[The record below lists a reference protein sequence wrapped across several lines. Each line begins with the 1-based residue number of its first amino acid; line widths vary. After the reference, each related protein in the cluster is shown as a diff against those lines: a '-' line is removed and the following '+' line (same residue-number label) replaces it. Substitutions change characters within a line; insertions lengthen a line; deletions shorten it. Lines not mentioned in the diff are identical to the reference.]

1 MKIRIK
7 KLMASI
13 LCTILLSLSLIPPYI
28 PKVNAQEYPT
38 YAVVNFK
45 TKDCKINT
53 HYTTDSGRAGYTN
66 GCYGADAAFLG
77 IENGKVKFKLSGSIG
92 YVNPSEVE
100 IRNMDPEVVTTYI
113 SNYVIENGE
122 IKHVMQTDVN
132 YYNSASVI
140 TLGPAPSG
148 MKEGTY
154 YSYDGIYFYPDNLD
168 GFKMMI
174 DDYKGGTNYRAI
186 NANNPY
192 YNYYLY
198 LPARTISNYI
208 SEDLK
213 KDFSTY
219 HSKMTSYPAKAG
231 ESHLYGEHLSFIEYQ
246 GEYGVNSMMSLGLAK
261 NESGMGK
268 SIIAYNKNNLFGMA
282 AFDSNTGNALS
293 FPTVKQGIRYFTKN
307 VISEGYV
314 DPLDYLNRFQG
325 GHFGNK
331 ESGFNV
337 KYASD
342 PYWGEKEASYYYN
355 FDKAY
360 GMQDYQK
367 YTVGIKGNN
376 GNYNIKKEAST
387 TSKSLYQTTKNKN
400 IPFIILD
407 TVQNSE
413 GTWYK
418 VQTDPTLL
426 PGRNDLQR
434 DNGAYDFNSNY
445 GYIHSSIISY
455 KSTGK
460 DMKKRYTI
468 DFNPNGGKF
477 DDGEASTKKITV
489 EEYTVP
495 EVSNPSRDGYIFAG
509 WNETV
514 MPAQSN
520 KTYTAVWKSMNPQ
533 KYNIT
538 FDANGGKFEDGS
550 TTKTQSVEEGSKP
563 NEPKAPTR
571 EGFTFVGWDSE
582 ISLVTGNKTYKAVWE
597 KVLQKFDITFD
608 ANGGKFKN
616 GQSKITVNTLEGQ
629 KPQISETPTREG
641 YEFIGWDQEI
651 IAASKN
657 TTYKAVWQKIKEE
670 YTITFDANGGSF
682 SDGLSTYTVK
692 TIEGEMP
699 KQPQAPTK
707 KGYKFSGWNPQIV
720 ASSKSTTYKAV
731 WEKVKTY
738 EIVFDADGGK
748 FENGKDTLT
757 VNVEENQKPTV
768 NIPTKKGYI
777 FQEWNPEITAA
788 TENTTYK
795 AVWKELSLDD
805 LEEKQGR
812 FDLEYLKQQDG
823 KLKIKGFS
831 TIDGTSHKV
840 NDQIDYYVMLE
851 NIDNGSETNMQPLTR
866 ITDKNDITY
875 QTPSSD
881 GIDYT
886 YSWFEGNI
894 DFQVPAG
901 DYKIWIIAV
910 KDGIYSKNIVN
921 NQMFGEQVTTMN
933 RDGKYL
939 MTRNNYFDKDR
950 RVELIIRDE
959 EIGKK
964 TTSAL
969 SNQYGQL
976 EELKFNSN
984 QQLYLYGN
992 AFSSGSNLSANA
1004 TVKRSIIFENTSNY
1018 KRTEYSLGSIV
1029 GRAENGQYEVKLPSP
1044 DHLDKSRAWYQKSID
1059 ISNLEQGRY
1068 AIYIQTD
1075 ANVSDY
1081 GELNDQLFTDFS
1093 KVTANINGKKYSFE
1107 VNYNKR
1113 YRIELIV
1120 K

>member
-1 MKIRIK
+1 MKK
-7 KLMASI
+7 I
-13 LCTILLSLSLIPPYI
+13 LNILLVFTILFSCFIPPYEY
-28 PKVNAQEYPT
+28 QEVKANTYPQ
-38 YAVVNFK
+38 YAIVNFR
-45 TKDCKINT
+45 TKSCDVNT
-53 HYTTDSGRAGYTN
+53 YYTTDTGLSGYTN

-77 IENGKVKFKLSGSIG
+77 IENGKVKFKLSGVVG

-100 IRNMDPEVVTTYI
+100 IRNMDPEIPTTYI
-113 SNYVIENGE
+113 SNYIVEDGR
-122 IKHVMQTDVN
+122 IKHVIQQNVN
-132 YYNSASVI
+132 YYNSANVI
-140 TLGPAPSG
+140 SIGRAPG
-148 MKEGTY
+148 GLANGIY
-154 YSYDGIYFYPDNLD
+154 YSYDGIYFYEGTLN
-168 GFKMMI
+168 GFKKMI
-174 DDYKGGTNYRAI
+174 DDYKEGAHYRAL
-186 NANNPY
+186 NATKPY

-198 LPARTISNYI
+198 LPVRTISNYTV
-208 SEDLK
+208 EDIAYDL
-213 KDFSTY
+213 STY
-219 HSKMTSYPAKAG
+219 NSKMTSYPPASN
-231 ESHLYGEHLSFIEYQ
+231 ESHLYGEELSFIEYQ
-246 GEYGVNSMMSLGLAK
+246 GEYGVNAIMSLSLAK
-261 NESGMGK
+261 NESNMGRSK
-268 SIIAYNKNNLFGMA
+268 IAYNKNNLFGMA
-282 AFDSNTGNALS
+282 AYDSSTGSAFS
-293 FPTVKQGIRYFTKN
+293 FKTVREGIKYFNKTM
-307 VISEGYV
+307 ISEGYL
-314 DPLDYLNRFQG
+314 DPKDKGNRYHG
-325 GHFGNK
+325 GHVGNK
-331 ESGFNV
+331 GSGFNV

-355 FDKAY
+355 FDRIY
-360 GMQDYQK
+360 GNQDYNK
-367 YTVGIKGNN
+367 EKIGIKTNDQIYPIRKEPDNN
-376 GNYNIKKEAST
+376 ATI
-387 TSKSLYQTTKNKN
+387 LYQTTNERN
-400 IPFIILD
+400 IPFVILEE
-407 TVQNSE
+407 VMVGNQK
-413 GTWYK
+413 WYK
-418 VQTDPTLL
+418 VQTDPTLTED
-426 PGRNDLQR
+426 RSQVLQ
-434 DNGAYDFNSNY
+434 DNGAYNFNQNY
-445 GYIHSSIISY
+445 GYIRADYIGYVSNGNGQ
-455 KSTGK
+455 KAK
-460 DMKKRYTI
+460 YTI
-468 DFNPNGGKF
+468 EFNPNGGHF
-477 DDGEASTKKITV
+477 PDRSETSSKKITV

-495 EVSNPSRDGYIFAG
+495 QVQSPVRDGYTFVG

-514 MPAQSN
+514 IPAQEN
-520 KTYTAVWKSMNPQ
+520 KTYVAVWKSPTPQ
-533 KYNIT
+533 KYNII
-538 FDANGGKFEDGS
+538 FDANGGKFNDGT
-550 TTKTQSVEEGSKP
+550 TTKSQSVEEGNKP
-563 NEPKAPTR
+563 TVPESPTR
-571 EGFTFVGWDSE
+571 DGYVFKGWDSE
-582 ISLVTGNKTYKAVWE
+582 ISLVTGNKTYTAVWE
-597 KVLQKFDITFD
+597 KVPKKYEITFDADGGKFSDGSTSKVVTAIEGEKPQTIENPIREGYIFKGWSPEIVSATKNTTYTAIWEKEKEIYTVTFDANGGSFEDGSKKQEQKVEEGTKPTEPKAPTKKGYRFIGWDQTVTEAVENVTYKAVWEAVKTYEITFD
-608 ANGGKFKN
+608 ANGGKF
-616 GQSKITVNTLEGQ
+616 
-629 KPQISETPTREG
+629 
-641 YEFIGWDQEI
+641 
-651 IAASKN
+651 
-657 TTYKAVWQKIKEE
+657 
-670 YTITFDANGGSF
+670 
-682 SDGLSTYTVK
+682 
-692 TIEGEMP
+692 
-699 KQPQAPTK
+699 
-707 KGYKFSGWNPQIV
+707 
-720 ASSKSTTYKAV
+720 
-731 WEKVKTY
+731 
-738 EIVFDADGGK
+738 
-748 FENGKDTLT
+748 ENQKDTLT

-768 NIPTKKGYI
+768 NIPTKKGYV
-777 FQEWNPEITAA
+777 FQGWDPEITTA
-788 TENTTYK
+788 TKNTTYK
-795 AVWKELSLDD
+795 AIWKELSLDD
-805 LEEKQGR
+805 LGEKQGR

-939 MTRNNYFDKDR
+939 MTRNNYFDKER

-992 AFSSGSNLSANA
+992 AFSSGSNLSANT
-1004 TVKRSIIFENTSNY
+1004 TVKRSIIFENISNY

-1059 ISNLEQGRY
+1059 ISNLEPGRY

>member
-1 MKIRIK
+1 MKK
-7 KLMASI
+7 I
-13 LCTILLSLSLIPPYI
+13 LNILLVFTILFSCFIPPYEY
-28 PKVNAQEYPT
+28 QEVKADTYPQ
-38 YAVVNFK
+38 YAIVNFR
-45 TKDCKINT
+45 TKSCDVNT
-53 HYTTDSGRAGYTN
+53 YYTTDTGLSGYTN

-77 IENGKVKFKLSGSIG
+77 IENGKVKFKLSGVVG

-100 IRNMDPEVVTTYI
+100 IRNMDPEIPTTYI
-113 SNYVIENGE
+113 SNYIVEDGR
-122 IKHVMQTDVN
+122 IKHVIQQNVN
-132 YYNSASVI
+132 YYNSANVI
-140 TLGPAPSG
+140 SIGRAP
-148 MKEGTY
+148 EGLANGIY
-154 YSYDGIYFYPDNLD
+154 YSYDGIYFYEGTLN
-168 GFKMMI
+168 GFKKMI
-174 DDYKGGTNYRAI
+174 DDYKEGAHYRAL
-186 NANNPY
+186 NATKPY

-198 LPARTISNYI
+198 LPVRTISNYTV
-208 SEDLK
+208 EDIAYDL
-213 KDFSTY
+213 STY
-219 HSKMTSYPAKAG
+219 NSKMTSYPPASN
-231 ESHLYGEHLSFIEYQ
+231 ESHLYGEELSFIEYQ
-246 GEYGVNSMMSLGLAK
+246 GEYGVNAIMSLSLAK
-261 NESGMGK
+261 NESNMGRSK
-268 SIIAYNKNNLFGMA
+268 IAYNKNNLFGMA
-282 AFDSNTGNALS
+282 AYDSSTGSAFS
-293 FPTVKQGIRYFTKN
+293 FKTVREGIKYFNKTM
-307 VISEGYV
+307 ISEGYL
-314 DPLDYLNRFQG
+314 DPKDKGNRYHG
-325 GHFGNK
+325 GHVGNK
-331 ESGFNV
+331 GSGFNV

-355 FDKAY
+355 FDRIY
-360 GMQDYQK
+360 GNQDYNK
-367 YTVGIKGNN
+367 EKIGIKTNDQIYPIRKEPDNN
-376 GNYNIKKEAST
+376 ATI
-387 TSKSLYQTTKNKN
+387 LYQTTNERN
-400 IPFIILD
+400 IPFVILEE
-407 TVQNSE
+407 VMVGNQK
-413 GTWYK
+413 WYK
-418 VQTDPTLL
+418 VQTDPTLTED
-426 PGRNDLQR
+426 RSQVLQ
-434 DNGAYDFNSNY
+434 DNGAYNFNQNY
-445 GYIHSSIISY
+445 GYIRADYIGYVSNGNGQ
-455 KSTGK
+455 KAK
-460 DMKKRYTI
+460 YTI
-468 DFNPNGGKF
+468 EFNPNGGHF
-477 DDGEASTKKITV
+477 PDRTETSSKKITV

-495 EVSNPSRDGYIFAG
+495 QVQSPVRDGYTFVG

-514 MPAQSN
+514 IPAQEN
-520 KTYTAVWKSMNPQ
+520 KTYVAVWKSPTPQ
-533 KYNIT
+533 KYNII
-538 FDANGGKFEDGS
+538 FDANGGKFNDGT
-550 TTKTQSVEEGSKP
+550 TTKSQSVEEGNKP
-563 NEPKAPTR
+563 TVPESPTR
-571 EGFTFVGWDSE
+571 DGYIFKGWDSE
-582 ISLVTGNKTYKAVWE
+582 ISLVTGNKTYTAVWE
-597 KVLQKFDITFD
+597 KVPKKYEITFDADGGKFSDGSTSKVVTAIEGEKPQTIENPIREGYIFKGWSPEIVSATKNTTYTAIWEKEKEIYTVTFDANGGSFEDGSKKQEQKVEEGTKPAEPKAPTKKGYRFIGWDQTVTEAVENVTYKAVWEAVKTYEITFD
-608 ANGGKFKN
+608 ANGGKF
-616 GQSKITVNTLEGQ
+616 
-629 KPQISETPTREG
+629 
-641 YEFIGWDQEI
+641 
-651 IAASKN
+651 
-657 TTYKAVWQKIKEE
+657 
-670 YTITFDANGGSF
+670 
-682 SDGLSTYTVK
+682 
-692 TIEGEMP
+692 
-699 KQPQAPTK
+699 
-707 KGYKFSGWNPQIV
+707 
-720 ASSKSTTYKAV
+720 
-731 WEKVKTY
+731 
-738 EIVFDADGGK
+738 
-748 FENGKDTLT
+748 ENQKDTLT

-768 NIPTKKGYI
+768 NIPTKKGYV
-777 FQEWNPEITAA
+777 FQGWDPEITTA
-788 TENTTYK
+788 TKNTTYK
-795 AVWKELSLDD
+795 AIWKELSLDD
-805 LEEKQGR
+805 LGEKQGR

-939 MTRNNYFDKDR
+939 MTRNNYFDKER

-992 AFSSGSNLSANA
+992 AFSSGSNLSANT
-1004 TVKRSIIFENTSNY
+1004 TVKRSIIFENISNY

-1059 ISNLEQGRY
+1059 ISNLEPGRY

>member
-1 MKIRIK
+1 MKK
-7 KLMASI
+7 I
-13 LCTILLSLSLIPPYI
+13 LNILLVFTILFSCFIPPYEY
-28 PKVNAQEYPT
+28 QEVKADTYPQ
-38 YAVVNFK
+38 YAIVNFR
-45 TKDCKINT
+45 TKSCDVNT
-53 HYTTDSGRAGYTN
+53 YYTTDTGLSGYTN

-77 IENGKVKFKLSGSIG
+77 IENGKVKFKLSGVVG

-100 IRNMDPEVVTTYI
+100 IRNMDPEIPTTYI
-113 SNYVIENGE
+113 SNYIVEDGR
-122 IKHVMQTDVN
+122 IKHVIQQNVN
-132 YYNSASVI
+132 YYNSANVI
-140 TLGPAPSG
+140 SIGRAP
-148 MKEGTY
+148 EGLANGIY
-154 YSYDGIYFYPDNLD
+154 YSYDGIYFYEGTLN
-168 GFKMMI
+168 GFKKMI
-174 DDYKGGTNYRAI
+174 DDYKEGAHYRAL
-186 NANNPY
+186 NATKPY

-198 LPARTISNYI
+198 LPVRTISNYTV
-208 SEDLK
+208 EDIAYDL
-213 KDFSTY
+213 STY
-219 HSKMTSYPAKAG
+219 NSKMTSYPPASN
-231 ESHLYGEHLSFIEYQ
+231 ESHLYGEELSFIEYQ
-246 GEYGVNSMMSLGLAK
+246 GEYGVNAIMSLSLAK
-261 NESGMGK
+261 NESNMGRSK
-268 SIIAYNKNNLFGMA
+268 IAYNKNNLFGMA
-282 AFDSNTGNALS
+282 AYDSSTGSAFS
-293 FPTVKQGIRYFTKN
+293 FKTVREGIKYFNKTM
-307 VISEGYV
+307 ISEGYL
-314 DPLDYLNRFQG
+314 DPKDKGNRYHG
-325 GHFGNK
+325 GHVGNK
-331 ESGFNV
+331 GSGFNV

-355 FDKAY
+355 FDRIY
-360 GMQDYQK
+360 GNQDYNK
-367 YTVGIKGNN
+367 EKIGIKTNDQIYPIRKEPDNN
-376 GNYNIKKEAST
+376 ATI
-387 TSKSLYQTTKNKN
+387 LYQTTNERN
-400 IPFIILD
+400 IPFVILEE
-407 TVQNSE
+407 VMVGNQK
-413 GTWYK
+413 WYK
-418 VQTDPTLL
+418 VQTDPTLTED
-426 PGRNDLQR
+426 RSQVLQ
-434 DNGAYDFNSNY
+434 DNGAYNFNQNY
-445 GYIHSSIISY
+445 GYIRADYIGYVSNGNGQ
-455 KSTGK
+455 KAK
-460 DMKKRYTI
+460 YTI
-468 DFNPNGGKF
+468 EFNPNGGHF
-477 DDGEASTKKITV
+477 PDRSETSSKKITV

-495 EVSNPSRDGYIFAG
+495 QVQSPVRDGYTFVG

-514 MPAQSN
+514 IPAQEN
-520 KTYTAVWKSMNPQ
+520 KTYVAVWKSPTPQ
-533 KYNIT
+533 KYNII
-538 FDANGGKFEDGS
+538 FDANGGKFNDGT
-550 TTKTQSVEEGSKP
+550 TTKSQSVEEGNKP
-563 NEPKAPTR
+563 TVPESPTR
-571 EGFTFVGWDSE
+571 DGYIFKGWDSE
-582 ISLVTGNKTYKAVWE
+582 ISLVTGNKTYAAVWE
-597 KVLQKFDITFD
+597 KVPKKYEITFDADGGKFSDGSTSKVVTAIEGEKPQTIENPIREGYIFKGWSPEIVSATKNTTYTAIWEKEKEIYTVTFDANGGSFEDGSKKQEQKVEEGTKPTEPKAPTKKGYRFIGWDQTVTEAVENVTYKAVWEAVKTYEITFD
-608 ANGGKFKN
+608 ANGGKF
-616 GQSKITVNTLEGQ
+616 
-629 KPQISETPTREG
+629 
-641 YEFIGWDQEI
+641 
-651 IAASKN
+651 
-657 TTYKAVWQKIKEE
+657 
-670 YTITFDANGGSF
+670 
-682 SDGLSTYTVK
+682 
-692 TIEGEMP
+692 
-699 KQPQAPTK
+699 
-707 KGYKFSGWNPQIV
+707 
-720 ASSKSTTYKAV
+720 
-731 WEKVKTY
+731 
-738 EIVFDADGGK
+738 
-748 FENGKDTLT
+748 ENQKDTLT

-768 NIPTKKGYI
+768 NIPTKKGYV
-777 FQEWNPEITAA
+777 FQGWDPEITTA
-788 TENTTYK
+788 TKNTTYK
-795 AVWKELSLDD
+795 AIWKELSLDD

-939 MTRNNYFDKDR
+939 MTRNNYFDKER

-992 AFSSGSNLSANA
+992 AFSSGSNLSANT
-1004 TVKRSIIFENTSNY
+1004 TVKRSIIFENISNY

-1059 ISNLEQGRY
+1059 ISNLEPGRY

>member
-1 MKIRIK
+1 MKK
-7 KLMASI
+7 I
-13 LCTILLSLSLIPPYI
+13 LNILLVFTILFSCFIPPYEY
-28 PKVNAQEYPT
+28 QEVKADTYPQ
-38 YAVVNFK
+38 YAIVNFR
-45 TKDCKINT
+45 TKSCDVNT
-53 HYTTDSGRAGYTN
+53 YYTTDTGLSGYTN

-77 IENGKVKFKLSGSIG
+77 IENGKVKFKLSGVVG

-100 IRNMDPEVVTTYI
+100 IRNMDPEIPTTYI
-113 SNYVIENGE
+113 SNYIVEDGR
-122 IKHVMQTDVN
+122 IKHVIQQNVN
-132 YYNSASVI
+132 YYNSANVI
-140 TLGPAPSG
+140 SIGRAP
-148 MKEGTY
+148 EGLANGIY
-154 YSYDGIYFYPDNLD
+154 YSYDGIYFYEGTLN
-168 GFKMMI
+168 GFKKMI
-174 DDYKGGTNYRAI
+174 DDYKEGAHYRAL
-186 NANNPY
+186 NATKPY

-198 LPARTISNYI
+198 LPVRTISNYTV
-208 SEDLK
+208 EDIAYDL
-213 KDFSTY
+213 STY
-219 HSKMTSYPAKAG
+219 NSKMTSYPPASN
-231 ESHLYGEHLSFIEYQ
+231 ESHLYGEELSFIEYQ
-246 GEYGVNSMMSLGLAK
+246 GEYGVNAIMSLSLAK
-261 NESGMGK
+261 NESNMGRSK
-268 SIIAYNKNNLFGMA
+268 IAYNKNNLFGMA
-282 AFDSNTGNALS
+282 AYDSSTGSAFS
-293 FPTVKQGIRYFTKN
+293 FKTVREGIKYFNKTM
-307 VISEGYV
+307 ISEGYL
-314 DPLDYLNRFQG
+314 DPKDKGNRYHG
-325 GHFGNK
+325 GHVGNK
-331 ESGFNV
+331 GSGFNV

-355 FDKAY
+355 FDRIY
-360 GMQDYQK
+360 GNQDYNK
-367 YTVGIKGNN
+367 EKIGIKTNDQIYPIRKEPDNN
-376 GNYNIKKEAST
+376 ATI
-387 TSKSLYQTTKNKN
+387 LYQTTNERN
-400 IPFIILD
+400 IPFVILEE
-407 TVQNSE
+407 VMVGNQK
-413 GTWYK
+413 WYK
-418 VQTDPTLL
+418 VQTDPTLTED
-426 PGRNDLQR
+426 RSQVLQ
-434 DNGAYDFNSNY
+434 DNGAYNFNQNY
-445 GYIHSSIISY
+445 GYIRADYIGYVSNGNGQ
-455 KSTGK
+455 KAK
-460 DMKKRYTI
+460 YTI
-468 DFNPNGGKF
+468 EFNPNGGHF
-477 DDGEASTKKITV
+477 PDRTETSSKKITV

-495 EVSNPSRDGYIFAG
+495 QVQSPVRDGYTFVG

-514 MPAQSN
+514 IPAQEN
-520 KTYTAVWKSMNPQ
+520 KTYVAVWKSPTPQ
-533 KYNIT
+533 KYNII
-538 FDANGGKFEDGS
+538 FDANGGKFNDGT
-550 TTKTQSVEEGSKP
+550 TTKSQSVEEGNKP
-563 NEPKAPTR
+563 TVPESPTR
-571 EGFTFVGWDSE
+571 DGYVFKGWDSE
-582 ISLVTGNKTYKAVWE
+582 ISLVTGNKTYTAVWE
-597 KVLQKFDITFD
+597 KVPKKYEITFDADGGKFSDGSTSKVVTAIEGEKPQTIENPIREGYIFKGWSPEIVSATKNTTYTAIWEKEKEIYTVTFDANGGSFEDGSKKQEQKVEEGTKPTEPKAPTKKGYRFIGWDQTVTEAVENVTYKAVWEAVKTYEITFD
-608 ANGGKFKN
+608 ANGGKF
-616 GQSKITVNTLEGQ
+616 
-629 KPQISETPTREG
+629 
-641 YEFIGWDQEI
+641 
-651 IAASKN
+651 
-657 TTYKAVWQKIKEE
+657 
-670 YTITFDANGGSF
+670 
-682 SDGLSTYTVK
+682 
-692 TIEGEMP
+692 
-699 KQPQAPTK
+699 
-707 KGYKFSGWNPQIV
+707 
-720 ASSKSTTYKAV
+720 
-731 WEKVKTY
+731 
-738 EIVFDADGGK
+738 
-748 FENGKDTLT
+748 ENQKDTLT

-768 NIPTKKGYI
+768 NIPTKKGYV
-777 FQEWNPEITAA
+777 FQGWDPEITTA
-788 TENTTYK
+788 TKNTTYK
-795 AVWKELSLDD
+795 AIWKELSLDD
-805 LEEKQGR
+805 LGEKQGR

-939 MTRNNYFDKDR
+939 MTRNNYFDKER

-992 AFSSGSNLSANA
+992 AFSSGSNLSANT
-1004 TVKRSIIFENTSNY
+1004 TVKRSIIFENISNY

-1059 ISNLEQGRY
+1059 ISNLEPGRY

>member
-1 MKIRIK
+1 MKK
-7 KLMASI
+7 I
-13 LCTILLSLSLIPPYI
+13 LNILLVFTILFSCFIPPYEY
-28 PKVNAQEYPT
+28 QEVKADTYPQ
-38 YAVVNFK
+38 YAIVNFR
-45 TKDCKINT
+45 TKSCDVNT
-53 HYTTDSGRAGYTN
+53 YYTTDTGLSGYTN

-77 IENGKVKFKLSGSIG
+77 IENGKVKFKLSGVVG

-100 IRNMDPEVVTTYI
+100 IRNMDPEIPTTYI
-113 SNYVIENGE
+113 SNYIVEDGR
-122 IKHVMQTDVN
+122 IKHVIQQNVN
-132 YYNSASVI
+132 YYNSANVI
-140 TLGPAPSG
+140 SIGRAP
-148 MKEGTY
+148 EGLANGIY
-154 YSYDGIYFYPDNLD
+154 YSYDGIYFYEDTLN
-168 GFKMMI
+168 GFKKMI
-174 DDYKGGTNYRAI
+174 DDYKEGAHYRAL
-186 NANNPY
+186 NATKPY

-198 LPARTISNYI
+198 LPVRTISNYTV
-208 SEDLK
+208 EDIAYDL
-213 KDFSTY
+213 STY
-219 HSKMTSYPAKAG
+219 NSKMTSYPPASN
-231 ESHLYGEHLSFIEYQ
+231 ESHLYGEELSFIEYQ
-246 GEYGVNSMMSLGLAK
+246 GEYGVNAIMSLSLAK
-261 NESGMGK
+261 NESNMGRSK
-268 SIIAYNKNNLFGMA
+268 IAYNKNNLFGMA
-282 AFDSNTGNALS
+282 AYDSSTGSAFS
-293 FPTVKQGIRYFTKN
+293 FKTVREGIKYFNKTM
-307 VISEGYV
+307 ISEGYL
-314 DPLDYLNRFQG
+314 DPKDKGNRYHG
-325 GHFGNK
+325 GHVGNK
-331 ESGFNV
+331 GSGFNV

-355 FDKAY
+355 FDRIY
-360 GMQDYQK
+360 GNQDYNK
-367 YTVGIKGNN
+367 EKIGIKTNDQIYPIRKEPDNN
-376 GNYNIKKEAST
+376 ATI
-387 TSKSLYQTTKNKN
+387 LYQTTNERN
-400 IPFIILD
+400 IPFVILEE
-407 TVQNSE
+407 VMVGNQK
-413 GTWYK
+413 WYK
-418 VQTDPTLL
+418 VQTDPTLTED
-426 PGRNDLQR
+426 RSQVLQ
-434 DNGAYDFNSNY
+434 DNGAYNFNQNY
-445 GYIHSSIISY
+445 GYIRADYIGYVSNGNGQ
-455 KSTGK
+455 KAK
-460 DMKKRYTI
+460 YTI
-468 DFNPNGGKF
+468 EFNPNGGHF
-477 DDGEASTKKITV
+477 PDRTETSSKKITV

-495 EVSNPSRDGYIFAG
+495 QVQSPVRDGYTFVG

-514 MPAQSN
+514 IPAQEN
-520 KTYTAVWKSMNPQ
+520 KTYVAVWKSPTPQ
-533 KYNIT
+533 KYNII
-538 FDANGGKFEDGS
+538 FDANGGKFNDGT
-550 TTKTQSVEEGSKP
+550 TTKSQSVEEGNKP
-563 NEPKAPTR
+563 TVPESPTR
-571 EGFTFVGWDSE
+571 DGYIFKGWDSE
-582 ISLVTGNKTYKAVWE
+582 ISLVTGNKTYTAVWE
-597 KVLQKFDITFD
+597 KVPKKYEITFDADGGKFSDGSTSKVVTAIEGEKPQTIENPIREGYIFKGWSPEIVSATKNTTYTAIWEKEKEIYTVTFDANGGSFEDGSKKQEQKVEEGTKPTEPKAPTKKGYRFIGWDQTVTEAVENVTYKAVWEAVKTYEITFD
-608 ANGGKFKN
+608 ANGGKF
-616 GQSKITVNTLEGQ
+616 
-629 KPQISETPTREG
+629 
-641 YEFIGWDQEI
+641 
-651 IAASKN
+651 
-657 TTYKAVWQKIKEE
+657 
-670 YTITFDANGGSF
+670 
-682 SDGLSTYTVK
+682 
-692 TIEGEMP
+692 
-699 KQPQAPTK
+699 
-707 KGYKFSGWNPQIV
+707 
-720 ASSKSTTYKAV
+720 
-731 WEKVKTY
+731 
-738 EIVFDADGGK
+738 
-748 FENGKDTLT
+748 ENQKDTLT

-768 NIPTKKGYI
+768 NIPTKKGYV
-777 FQEWNPEITAA
+777 FQGWDPEITTA
-788 TENTTYK
+788 TKNTTYK
-795 AVWKELSLDD
+795 AIWKELSLDD
-805 LEEKQGR
+805 LGEKQGR

-939 MTRNNYFDKDR
+939 MTRNNYFDKER

-992 AFSSGSNLSANA
+992 AFSSGSNLSANT
-1004 TVKRSIIFENTSNY
+1004 TVKRSIIFENISNY

-1059 ISNLEQGRY
+1059 ISNLEPGRY

>member
-1 MKIRIK
+1 MKK
-7 KLMASI
+7 I
-13 LCTILLSLSLIPPYI
+13 LNILLVFTILFSCFIPPYEY
-28 PKVNAQEYPT
+28 QEVKADTYPQ
-38 YAVVNFK
+38 YAIVNFR
-45 TKDCKINT
+45 TKSCDVNT
-53 HYTTDSGRAGYTN
+53 YYTTDTGLSGYTN

-77 IENGKVKFKLSGSIG
+77 IENGKVKFKLSGVVG

-100 IRNMDPEVVTTYI
+100 IRNMDPEIPTTYI
-113 SNYVIENGE
+113 SNYIVEDGR
-122 IKHVMQTDVN
+122 IKHVIQQNVN
-132 YYNSASVI
+132 YYNSANVI
-140 TLGPAPSG
+140 SIGRAP
-148 MKEGTY
+148 EGLANGIY
-154 YSYDGIYFYPDNLD
+154 YSYDGIYFYEGTLN
-168 GFKMMI
+168 GFKKMI
-174 DDYKGGTNYRAI
+174 DDYKEGAHYRAL
-186 NANNPY
+186 NATKPY

-198 LPARTISNYI
+198 LPVRTISNYTV
-208 SEDLK
+208 EDIAYDL
-213 KDFSTY
+213 STY
-219 HSKMTSYPAKAG
+219 NSKMTSYPPASN
-231 ESHLYGEHLSFIEYQ
+231 ESHLYGEELSFIEYQ
-246 GEYGVNSMMSLGLAK
+246 GEYGVNAIMSLSLAK
-261 NESGMGK
+261 NESNMGRSK
-268 SIIAYNKNNLFGMA
+268 IAYNKNNLFGMA
-282 AFDSNTGNALS
+282 AYDSSTGSAFS
-293 FPTVKQGIRYFTKN
+293 FKTVREGIKYFNKTM
-307 VISEGYV
+307 ISEGYL
-314 DPLDYLNRFQG
+314 DPKDKGNRYHG
-325 GHFGNK
+325 GHVGNK
-331 ESGFNV
+331 GSGFNV

-355 FDKAY
+355 FDRIY
-360 GMQDYQK
+360 GNQDYNK
-367 YTVGIKGNN
+367 EKIGIKTNDQIYPIRKEPDNN
-376 GNYNIKKEAST
+376 ATI
-387 TSKSLYQTTKNKN
+387 LYQTTNERN
-400 IPFIILD
+400 IPFVILEE
-407 TVQNSE
+407 VMVGNQK
-413 GTWYK
+413 WYK
-418 VQTDPTLL
+418 VQTDPTLTED
-426 PGRNDLQR
+426 RSQVLQ
-434 DNGAYDFNSNY
+434 DNGAYNFNQNY
-445 GYIHSSIISY
+445 GYIRADYIGYVSNGNGQ
-455 KSTGK
+455 KAK
-460 DMKKRYTI
+460 YTI
-468 DFNPNGGKF
+468 EFNPNGGHF
-477 DDGEASTKKITV
+477 PDRTETSSKKITV

-495 EVSNPSRDGYIFAG
+495 QVQSPVRDGYTFVG

-514 MPAQSN
+514 IPAQEN
-520 KTYTAVWKSMNPQ
+520 KTYVAVWKSPTPQ
-533 KYNIT
+533 KYNII
-538 FDANGGKFEDGS
+538 FDANGGKFNDGT
-550 TTKTQSVEEGSKP
+550 TTKSQSVEEGNKP
-563 NEPKAPTR
+563 TVPESPTR
-571 EGFTFVGWDSE
+571 DGYIFKGWDSE
-582 ISLVTGNKTYKAVWE
+582 ISLVTGNKTYTAVWE
-597 KVLQKFDITFD
+597 KVPKKYEITFDADGGKFSDGSTSKVVTAIEGEKPQTIENPIREGYIFKGWSPEIVSATKNTTYTAIWEKEKEIYTVTFDANGGSFEDGSKKQEQKVEEGTKPTEPKAPTKKGYRFIGWDQTVTEAVENVTYKAVWEAVKTYEITFD
-608 ANGGKFKN
+608 ANGGKF
-616 GQSKITVNTLEGQ
+616 
-629 KPQISETPTREG
+629 
-641 YEFIGWDQEI
+641 
-651 IAASKN
+651 
-657 TTYKAVWQKIKEE
+657 
-670 YTITFDANGGSF
+670 
-682 SDGLSTYTVK
+682 
-692 TIEGEMP
+692 
-699 KQPQAPTK
+699 
-707 KGYKFSGWNPQIV
+707 
-720 ASSKSTTYKAV
+720 
-731 WEKVKTY
+731 
-738 EIVFDADGGK
+738 
-748 FENGKDTLT
+748 ENQKDTLT

-768 NIPTKKGYI
+768 NIPTKKGYV
-777 FQEWNPEITAA
+777 FQGWDPEITTA
-788 TENTTYK
+788 TKNTTYK
-795 AVWKELSLDD
+795 AIWKELSLDD
-805 LEEKQGR
+805 LGEKQGR

-939 MTRNNYFDKDR
+939 MTRNNYFDKER

-992 AFSSGSNLSANA
+992 AFSSGSNLSANT
-1004 TVKRSIIFENTSNY
+1004 TVKRSIIFENISNY

-1059 ISNLEQGRY
+1059 ISNLEPGRY

>member
-1 MKIRIK
+1 MKK
-7 KLMASI
+7 I
-13 LCTILLSLSLIPPYI
+13 LNILLVFTILFSCFIPPYEY
-28 PKVNAQEYPT
+28 QEVKANTYPQ
-38 YAVVNFK
+38 YAIVNFR
-45 TKDCKINT
+45 TKSCDVNT
-53 HYTTDSGRAGYTN
+53 YYTTDTGLSGYTN

-77 IENGKVKFKLSGSIG
+77 IENGKVKFKLSGVVG

-100 IRNMDPEVVTTYI
+100 IRNMDPEIPTTYI
-113 SNYVIENGE
+113 SNYIVEDGR
-122 IKHVMQTDVN
+122 IKHVIQQNVN
-132 YYNSASVI
+132 YYNSANVI
-140 TLGPAPSG
+140 SIGRAP
-148 MKEGTY
+148 EGLANGIY
-154 YSYDGIYFYPDNLD
+154 YSYDGIYFYEGTLN
-168 GFKMMI
+168 GFKKMI
-174 DDYKGGTNYRAI
+174 DDYKEGAHYRAL
-186 NANNPY
+186 NATKPY

-198 LPARTISNYI
+198 LPVRTISNYTV
-208 SEDLK
+208 EDIAYDL
-213 KDFSTY
+213 STY
-219 HSKMTSYPAKAG
+219 NSKMTSYPPASN
-231 ESHLYGEHLSFIEYQ
+231 ESHLYGEELSFIEYQ
-246 GEYGVNSMMSLGLAK
+246 GEYGVNAIMSLSLAK
-261 NESGMGK
+261 NESNMGRSK
-268 SIIAYNKNNLFGMA
+268 IAYNKNNLFGMA
-282 AFDSNTGNALS
+282 AYDSSTGSAFS
-293 FPTVKQGIRYFTKN
+293 FKTVREGIKYFNKTM
-307 VISEGYV
+307 ISEGYL
-314 DPLDYLNRFQG
+314 DPKDKGNRYHG
-325 GHFGNK
+325 GHVGNK
-331 ESGFNV
+331 GSGFNV

-355 FDKAY
+355 FDRIY
-360 GMQDYQK
+360 GNQDYNK
-367 YTVGIKGNN
+367 EKIGIKTNDQIYPIRKEPDNN
-376 GNYNIKKEAST
+376 ATI
-387 TSKSLYQTTKNKN
+387 LYQTTNERN
-400 IPFIILD
+400 IPFVILEE
-407 TVQNSE
+407 VMVGNQK
-413 GTWYK
+413 WYK
-418 VQTDPTLL
+418 VQTDPTLTED
-426 PGRNDLQR
+426 RSQVLQ
-434 DNGAYDFNSNY
+434 DNGAYNFNQNY
-445 GYIHSSIISY
+445 GYIRADYIGYVSNGNGQ
-455 KSTGK
+455 KAK
-460 DMKKRYTI
+460 YTI
-468 DFNPNGGKF
+468 EFNPNGGHF
-477 DDGEASTKKITV
+477 PDRSETSSKKITV

-495 EVSNPSRDGYIFAG
+495 QVQSPVRDGYTFVG

-514 MPAQSN
+514 IPAQEN
-520 KTYTAVWKSMNPQ
+520 KTYVAVWKSPTPQ
-533 KYNIT
+533 KYNII
-538 FDANGGKFEDGS
+538 FDANGGKFNDGT
-550 TTKTQSVEEGSKP
+550 TTKSQSVEEGNKP
-563 NEPKAPTR
+563 TVPESPTR
-571 EGFTFVGWDSE
+571 DGYVFKGWDSE
-582 ISLVTGNKTYKAVWE
+582 ISLVTGNKTYTAVWE
-597 KVLQKFDITFD
+597 KVPKKYEITFDADGGKFSDGSTSKVVTAIEGEKPQTIENPIREGYIFKGWSPEIVSATKNTTYTAIWEKEKEIYTVTFDANGGSFEDGSKKQEQKVEEGTKPTEPKAPTKKGYRFIGWDQTVTEAVENVTYKAVWEAVKTYEITFD
-608 ANGGKFKN
+608 ANGGKF
-616 GQSKITVNTLEGQ
+616 
-629 KPQISETPTREG
+629 
-641 YEFIGWDQEI
+641 
-651 IAASKN
+651 
-657 TTYKAVWQKIKEE
+657 
-670 YTITFDANGGSF
+670 
-682 SDGLSTYTVK
+682 
-692 TIEGEMP
+692 
-699 KQPQAPTK
+699 
-707 KGYKFSGWNPQIV
+707 
-720 ASSKSTTYKAV
+720 
-731 WEKVKTY
+731 
-738 EIVFDADGGK
+738 
-748 FENGKDTLT
+748 ENQKDTLT

-768 NIPTKKGYI
+768 NIPTKKGYV
-777 FQEWNPEITAA
+777 FQGWDPEITTA
-788 TENTTYK
+788 TKNTTYK
-795 AVWKELSLDD
+795 AIWKELSLDD
-805 LEEKQGR
+805 LGEKQGR

-939 MTRNNYFDKDR
+939 MTRNNYFDKER

-992 AFSSGSNLSANA
+992 AFSSGSNLSANT
-1004 TVKRSIIFENTSNY
+1004 TVKRSIIFENISNY

-1059 ISNLEQGRY
+1059 ISNLEPGRY

>member
-1 MKIRIK
+1 MKK
-7 KLMASI
+7 I
-13 LCTILLSLSLIPPYI
+13 LNILLVFTILFSCFIPPYEY
-28 PKVNAQEYPT
+28 QEVKADTYPQ
-38 YAVVNFK
+38 YAIVNFR
-45 TKDCKINT
+45 TKSCDVNT
-53 HYTTDSGRAGYTN
+53 YYTTDTGLSGYTN

-77 IENGKVKFKLSGSIG
+77 IENGKVKFKLSGVVG

-100 IRNMDPEVVTTYI
+100 IRNMDPEIPTTYI
-113 SNYVIENGE
+113 SNYIVEDGR
-122 IKHVMQTDVN
+122 IKHVIQQNVN
-132 YYNSASVI
+132 YYNSANVI
-140 TLGPAPSG
+140 SIGRAPG
-148 MKEGTY
+148 GLANGIY
-154 YSYDGIYFYPDNLD
+154 YSYDGIYFYEGTLN
-168 GFKMMI
+168 GFKKMI
-174 DDYKGGTNYRAI
+174 DDYKEGAHYRAL
-186 NANNPY
+186 NATKPY

-198 LPARTISNYI
+198 LPVRTISNYTV
-208 SEDLK
+208 EDIAYDL
-213 KDFSTY
+213 STY
-219 HSKMTSYPAKAG
+219 NSKMTSYPPASN
-231 ESHLYGEHLSFIEYQ
+231 ESHLYGEELSFIEYQ
-246 GEYGVNSMMSLGLAK
+246 GEYGVNAIMSLSLAK
-261 NESGMGK
+261 NESNMGRSK
-268 SIIAYNKNNLFGMA
+268 IAYNKNNLFGMA
-282 AFDSNTGNALS
+282 AYDSSTGSAFS
-293 FPTVKQGIRYFTKN
+293 FKTVREGIKYFNKTM
-307 VISEGYV
+307 ISEGYL
-314 DPLDYLNRFQG
+314 DPKDKGNRYHG
-325 GHFGNK
+325 GHVGNK
-331 ESGFNV
+331 SSGFNV

-355 FDKAY
+355 FDRIY
-360 GMQDYQK
+360 GNQDYNK
-367 YTVGIKGNN
+367 EKIGIKTNDQIYPIRKEPDNN
-376 GNYNIKKEAST
+376 ATI
-387 TSKSLYQTTKNKN
+387 LYQTTNERN
-400 IPFIILD
+400 IPFVILEE
-407 TVQNSE
+407 VMVGNQK
-413 GTWYK
+413 WYK
-418 VQTDPTLL
+418 VQTDPTLTED
-426 PGRNDLQR
+426 RSQVLQ
-434 DNGAYDFNSNY
+434 DNGAYNFNQNY
-445 GYIHSSIISY
+445 GYIRADYIGYVSNGNGQ
-455 KSTGK
+455 KAK
-460 DMKKRYTI
+460 YTI
-468 DFNPNGGKF
+468 EFNPNGGHF
-477 DDGEASTKKITV
+477 PDRTETSSKKITV

-495 EVSNPSRDGYIFAG
+495 QVQSPVRDGYTFVG

-514 MPAQSN
+514 IPAQEN
-520 KTYTAVWKSMNPQ
+520 KTYVAVWKSPTPQ
-533 KYNIT
+533 KYNII
-538 FDANGGKFEDGS
+538 FDANGGKFNDGT
-550 TTKTQSVEEGSKP
+550 TTKSQSVEEGNKP
-563 NEPKAPTR
+563 TVPESPTR
-571 EGFTFVGWDSE
+571 DGYIFKGWDSE
-582 ISLVTGNKTYKAVWE
+582 ISLVTGNKTYTAVWE
-597 KVLQKFDITFD
+597 KVPKKYEITFDADGGKFSDGSTSKVVTAIEGEKPQTIENPIREGYIFKGWSPEIVSATKNTTYTAIWEKEKEIYTVTFDANGGSFEDGSKKQEQKVEEGTKPTEPKAPTKKGYRFIGWDQTVTEAVENVTYKAVWEAVKTYEITFD
-608 ANGGKFKN
+608 ANGGKF
-616 GQSKITVNTLEGQ
+616 
-629 KPQISETPTREG
+629 
-641 YEFIGWDQEI
+641 
-651 IAASKN
+651 
-657 TTYKAVWQKIKEE
+657 
-670 YTITFDANGGSF
+670 
-682 SDGLSTYTVK
+682 
-692 TIEGEMP
+692 
-699 KQPQAPTK
+699 
-707 KGYKFSGWNPQIV
+707 
-720 ASSKSTTYKAV
+720 
-731 WEKVKTY
+731 
-738 EIVFDADGGK
+738 
-748 FENGKDTLT
+748 ENQKDTLT

-768 NIPTKKGYI
+768 NIPTKKGYV
-777 FQEWNPEITAA
+777 FQGWDPEITTA
-788 TENTTYK
+788 TKNTTYK
-795 AVWKELSLDD
+795 AIWKELSLDD
-805 LEEKQGR
+805 LGEKQGR

-939 MTRNNYFDKDR
+939 MTRNNYFDKER

-992 AFSSGSNLSANA
+992 AFSSGSNLSANT
-1004 TVKRSIIFENTSNY
+1004 TVKRSIIFENISNY

-1059 ISNLEQGRY
+1059 ISNLEPGRY

>member
-1 MKIRIK
+1 MKK
-7 KLMASI
+7 I
-13 LCTILLSLSLIPPYI
+13 LNILLVFTILFSCFIPPYEY
-28 PKVNAQEYPT
+28 QEVKADTYPQ
-38 YAVVNFK
+38 YAIVNFR
-45 TKDCKINT
+45 TKSCDVNT
-53 HYTTDSGRAGYTN
+53 YYTTDTGLSGYTN

-77 IENGKVKFKLSGSIG
+77 IENGKVKFKLSGVVG

-100 IRNMDPEVVTTYI
+100 IRNMDPEIPTTYI
-113 SNYVIENGE
+113 SNYIVEDGR
-122 IKHVMQTDVN
+122 IKHVIQQNVN
-132 YYNSASVI
+132 YYNSANVI
-140 TLGPAPSG
+140 SIGRAP
-148 MKEGTY
+148 EGLANGIY
-154 YSYDGIYFYPDNLD
+154 YSYDGIYFYEGTLN
-168 GFKMMI
+168 GFKKMI
-174 DDYKGGTNYRAI
+174 DDYKEGAHYRAL
-186 NANNPY
+186 NATKPY

-198 LPARTISNYI
+198 LPVRTISNYTV
-208 SEDLK
+208 EDIAYDL
-213 KDFSTY
+213 STY
-219 HSKMTSYPAKAG
+219 NSKMTSYPPASN
-231 ESHLYGEHLSFIEYQ
+231 ESHLYGEELSFIEYQ
-246 GEYGVNSMMSLGLAK
+246 GEYGVNAIMSLSLAK
-261 NESGMGK
+261 NESNMGRSK
-268 SIIAYNKNNLFGMA
+268 IAYNKNNLFGMA
-282 AFDSNTGNALS
+282 AYDSSTGSAFS
-293 FPTVKQGIRYFTKN
+293 FKTVREGIKYFNKTM
-307 VISEGYV
+307 ISEGYL
-314 DPLDYLNRFQG
+314 DPKDKGNRYHG
-325 GHFGNK
+325 GHVGNK
-331 ESGFNV
+331 GSGFNV

-355 FDKAY
+355 FDRIY
-360 GMQDYQK
+360 GNQDYNK
-367 YTVGIKGNN
+367 EKIGIKTNDQIYPIRKEPDNN
-376 GNYNIKKEAST
+376 ATI
-387 TSKSLYQTTKNKN
+387 LYQTTNERN
-400 IPFIILD
+400 IPFVILEE
-407 TVQNSE
+407 VMVGNQK
-413 GTWYK
+413 WYK
-418 VQTDPTLL
+418 VQTDPTLTED
-426 PGRNDLQR
+426 RSQVLQ
-434 DNGAYDFNSNY
+434 DNGAYNFNQNY
-445 GYIHSSIISY
+445 GYIRADYIGYVSNGNGQ
-455 KSTGK
+455 KAK
-460 DMKKRYTI
+460 YTI
-468 DFNPNGGKF
+468 EFNPNGGHF
-477 DDGEASTKKITV
+477 PDRSETSSKKITV

-495 EVSNPSRDGYIFAG
+495 QVQSPVRDGYTFVG

-514 MPAQSN
+514 IPAQEN
-520 KTYTAVWKSMNPQ
+520 KTYVAVWKSPTPQ
-533 KYNIT
+533 KYNII
-538 FDANGGKFEDGS
+538 FDANGGKFNDGT
-550 TTKTQSVEEGSKP
+550 TTKSQSVEEGNKP
-563 NEPKAPTR
+563 TVPESPTR
-571 EGFTFVGWDSE
+571 DGYIFKGWDSE
-582 ISLVTGNKTYKAVWE
+582 ISLVTGNKTYTAVWE
-597 KVLQKFDITFD
+597 KVPKKYEITFDADGGKFSDGSTSKVVTAIEGEKPQTIENPIREGYIFKGWSPEIVSATKNMTYTAIWEKEKEIYTVTFDANGGSFEDGSKKQEQKVEEGTKPTEPKAPTKKGYRFIGWDQTVTEAVENVTYKAVWEAVKTYEITFD
-608 ANGGKFKN
+608 ANGGKF
-616 GQSKITVNTLEGQ
+616 
-629 KPQISETPTREG
+629 
-641 YEFIGWDQEI
+641 
-651 IAASKN
+651 
-657 TTYKAVWQKIKEE
+657 
-670 YTITFDANGGSF
+670 
-682 SDGLSTYTVK
+682 
-692 TIEGEMP
+692 
-699 KQPQAPTK
+699 
-707 KGYKFSGWNPQIV
+707 
-720 ASSKSTTYKAV
+720 
-731 WEKVKTY
+731 
-738 EIVFDADGGK
+738 
-748 FENGKDTLT
+748 ENQKDTLT

-768 NIPTKKGYI
+768 NIPTKKGYV
-777 FQEWNPEITAA
+777 FQGWDPEITTA
-788 TENTTYK
+788 TKNTTYK
-795 AVWKELSLDD
+795 AIWKELSLDD
-805 LEEKQGR
+805 LGEKQGR

-939 MTRNNYFDKDR
+939 MTRNNYFDKER

-992 AFSSGSNLSANA
+992 AFSSGSNLSANT
-1004 TVKRSIIFENTSNY
+1004 TVKRSIIFENISNY

-1059 ISNLEQGRY
+1059 ISNLEPGRY

>member
-1 MKIRIK
+1 MKK
-7 KLMASI
+7 I
-13 LCTILLSLSLIPPYI
+13 LNILLVFTILFSCFIPPYEY
-28 PKVNAQEYPT
+28 QEVKADTYPQ
-38 YAVVNFK
+38 YAIVNFR
-45 TKDCKINT
+45 TKSCDVNT
-53 HYTTDSGRAGYTN
+53 YYTTDTGLSGYTN

-77 IENGKVKFKLSGSIG
+77 IENGKVKFKLSGVVG

-100 IRNMDPEVVTTYI
+100 IRNMDPEIPTTYI
-113 SNYVIENGE
+113 SNYIVEDGR
-122 IKHVMQTDVN
+122 IKHVIQQNVN
-132 YYNSASVI
+132 YYNSANVI
-140 TLGPAPSG
+140 SIGRAP
-148 MKEGTY
+148 EGLANGIY
-154 YSYDGIYFYPDNLD
+154 YSYDGIYFYEGTLN
-168 GFKMMI
+168 GFKKMI
-174 DDYKGGTNYRAI
+174 DDYKEGAHYRAL
-186 NANNPY
+186 NATKPY

-198 LPARTISNYI
+198 LPVRTISNYTV
-208 SEDLK
+208 EDIAYDL
-213 KDFSTY
+213 STY
-219 HSKMTSYPAKAG
+219 NSKMTSYPPASN
-231 ESHLYGEHLSFIEYQ
+231 ESHLYGEELSFIEYQ
-246 GEYGVNSMMSLGLAK
+246 GEYGVNAIMSLSLAK
-261 NESGMGK
+261 NESNMGRSK
-268 SIIAYNKNNLFGMA
+268 IAYNKNNLFGMA
-282 AFDSNTGNALS
+282 AYDSSTGSAFS
-293 FPTVKQGIRYFTKN
+293 FKTVREGIKYFNKTM
-307 VISEGYV
+307 ISEGYL
-314 DPLDYLNRFQG
+314 DPKDKGNRYHG
-325 GHFGNK
+325 GHVGNK
-331 ESGFNV
+331 GSGFNV

-355 FDKAY
+355 FDRIY
-360 GMQDYQK
+360 GNQDYNK
-367 YTVGIKGNN
+367 EKIGIKTNDQIYPIRKEPDNN
-376 GNYNIKKEAST
+376 ATI
-387 TSKSLYQTTKNKN
+387 LYQTTNERN
-400 IPFIILD
+400 IPFVILEE
-407 TVQNSE
+407 VMVGNQK
-413 GTWYK
+413 WYK
-418 VQTDPTLL
+418 VQTDPTLTED
-426 PGRNDLQR
+426 RSQVLQ
-434 DNGAYDFNSNY
+434 DNGAYNFNQNY
-445 GYIHSSIISY
+445 GYIRADYIGYVSNGNGQ
-455 KSTGK
+455 KAK
-460 DMKKRYTI
+460 YTI
-468 DFNPNGGKF
+468 EFNPNGGHF
-477 DDGEASTKKITV
+477 PDRTETSSKKITV

-495 EVSNPSRDGYIFAG
+495 QVQSPVRDGYTFVG

-514 MPAQSN
+514 IPAQEN
-520 KTYTAVWKSMNPQ
+520 KTYVAVWKSPTPQ
-533 KYNIT
+533 KYNII
-538 FDANGGKFEDGS
+538 FDANGGKFNDGT
-550 TTKTQSVEEGSKP
+550 TTKSQSVEEGNKP
-563 NEPKAPTR
+563 TVPESPTR
-571 EGFTFVGWDSE
+571 DGYVFKGWDSE
-582 ISLVTGNKTYKAVWE
+582 ISLVTGNKTYTAVWE
-597 KVLQKFDITFD
+597 KVPKKYEITFDADGGKFSDGSTSKVVTAIEGEKPQTIENPIREGYIFKGWSPEIVSATKNTTYTAIWEKEKEIYTVTFDANGGSFEDGSKKQEQKVEEGTKPTEPKAPTKKGYRFIGWDQTITEAVENVTYKAVWEAVKTYEITFD
-608 ANGGKFKN
+608 ANGGKF
-616 GQSKITVNTLEGQ
+616 
-629 KPQISETPTREG
+629 
-641 YEFIGWDQEI
+641 
-651 IAASKN
+651 
-657 TTYKAVWQKIKEE
+657 
-670 YTITFDANGGSF
+670 
-682 SDGLSTYTVK
+682 
-692 TIEGEMP
+692 
-699 KQPQAPTK
+699 
-707 KGYKFSGWNPQIV
+707 
-720 ASSKSTTYKAV
+720 
-731 WEKVKTY
+731 
-738 EIVFDADGGK
+738 
-748 FENGKDTLT
+748 ENQKDTLT

-768 NIPTKKGYI
+768 NIPTKKGYV
-777 FQEWNPEITAA
+777 FQGWDPEITTA
-788 TENTTYK
+788 TKNTTYK
-795 AVWKELSLDD
+795 AIWKELSLDD
-805 LEEKQGR
+805 LGEKQGR

-992 AFSSGSNLSANA
+992 AFSSGSNLSANT
-1004 TVKRSIIFENTSNY
+1004 TVKRSIIFENISNY

-1059 ISNLEQGRY
+1059 ISNLEPGRY

>member
-1 MKIRIK
+1 MKK
-7 KLMASI
+7 I
-13 LCTILLSLSLIPPYI
+13 LNILLSCTILFSCFIPPF
-28 PKVNAQEYPT
+28 EYREVKADT
-38 YAVVNFK
+38 YPQYAIVNFR
-45 TKDCKINT
+45 TKSCDVNT
-53 HYTTDSGRAGYTN
+53 YYTTDTGLSGYTN

-77 IENGKVKFKLSGSIG
+77 IENGKVKFKLSGVVG

-100 IRNMDPEVVTTYI
+100 IRNMDPEIPTTYI
-113 SNYVIENGE
+113 SNYIVEDGR
-122 IKHVMQTDVN
+122 IKHVIQQNVN
-132 YYNSASVI
+132 YYNSANVI
-140 TLGPAPSG
+140 SIGRAP
-148 MKEGTY
+148 EGLANGIY
-154 YSYDGIYFYPDNLD
+154 YSYDGIYFYEGTLN
-168 GFKMMI
+168 GFKKMI
-174 DDYKGGTNYRAI
+174 DDYKEGAHYRAL
-186 NANNPY
+186 NATKPY

-198 LPARTISNYI
+198 LPVRTISNYTV
-208 SEDLK
+208 EDIAYDL
-213 KDFSTY
+213 STY
-219 HSKMTSYPAKAG
+219 NSKMTSYPPASN
-231 ESHLYGEHLSFIEYQ
+231 ESHLYGEELSFIEYQ
-246 GEYGVNSMMSLGLAK
+246 GEYGVNAIMSLSLAK
-261 NESGMGK
+261 NESNMGRSK
-268 SIIAYNKNNLFGMA
+268 IAYNKNNLFGMA
-282 AFDSNTGNALS
+282 AYDSSTGSAFS
-293 FPTVKQGIRYFTKN
+293 FKTVREGIKYFNKTM
-307 VISEGYV
+307 ISEGYL
-314 DPLDYLNRFQG
+314 DPKDKGNRYHG
-325 GHFGNK
+325 GHVGNK
-331 ESGFNV
+331 GSGFNV

-355 FDKAY
+355 FDRIY
-360 GMQDYQK
+360 GNQDYNK
-367 YTVGIKGNN
+367 EKIGIKTNDQIYPIRKEPDNN
-376 GNYNIKKEAST
+376 ATI
-387 TSKSLYQTTKNKN
+387 LYQTTNERN
-400 IPFIILD
+400 IPFVILEE
-407 TVQNSE
+407 VMVGNQK
-413 GTWYK
+413 WYK
-418 VQTDPTLL
+418 VQTDPTLTED
-426 PGRNDLQR
+426 RSQVLQ
-434 DNGAYDFNSNY
+434 DNGAYNFNQNY
-445 GYIHSSIISY
+445 GYIRADYIGYVSNGNGQ
-455 KSTGK
+455 KAK
-460 DMKKRYTI
+460 YTI
-468 DFNPNGGKF
+468 EFNPNGGHF
-477 DDGEASTKKITV
+477 PDRSETSSKKITV

-495 EVSNPSRDGYIFAG
+495 QVQSPVRDGYTFVG

-514 MPAQSN
+514 IPAQEN
-520 KTYTAVWKSMNPQ
+520 KTYVAVWKSPTPQ
-533 KYNIT
+533 KYNII
-538 FDANGGKFEDGS
+538 FDANGGKFNDGT
-550 TTKTQSVEEGSKP
+550 TTKSQSVEEGNKP
-563 NEPKAPTR
+563 TVPESPTR
-571 EGFTFVGWDSE
+571 DGYIFKGWDSE
-582 ISLVTGNKTYKAVWE
+582 ISLVTGNKTYTAVWE
-597 KVLQKFDITFD
+597 KVPKKYEITFDADGGKFSDGSTSKVVTAIEGEKPQTIENPIREGYIFKGWSPEIVSATKNTTYTAIWEKEKEIYTVTFDANGGSFEDGSKKQEQKVEEGTKPTEPKAPTKKGYRFIGWDQTVTEAVENVTYKAVWEAVKTYEITFD
-608 ANGGKFKN
+608 ANGGKF
-616 GQSKITVNTLEGQ
+616 
-629 KPQISETPTREG
+629 
-641 YEFIGWDQEI
+641 
-651 IAASKN
+651 
-657 TTYKAVWQKIKEE
+657 
-670 YTITFDANGGSF
+670 
-682 SDGLSTYTVK
+682 
-692 TIEGEMP
+692 
-699 KQPQAPTK
+699 
-707 KGYKFSGWNPQIV
+707 
-720 ASSKSTTYKAV
+720 
-731 WEKVKTY
+731 
-738 EIVFDADGGK
+738 
-748 FENGKDTLT
+748 ENQKDTLT

-768 NIPTKKGYI
+768 NIPTKKGYV
-777 FQEWNPEITAA
+777 FQGWDPEITTA
-788 TENTTYK
+788 TKNTTYK
-795 AVWKELSLDD
+795 AIWKELSLDD
-805 LEEKQGR
+805 LGEKQGR

-939 MTRNNYFDKDR
+939 MTRNNYFDKER

-992 AFSSGSNLSANA
+992 AFSSGSNLSANT
-1004 TVKRSIIFENTSNY
+1004 TVKRSIIFENISNY

-1059 ISNLEQGRY
+1059 ISNLEPGRY

>member
-1 MKIRIK
+1 MKK
-7 KLMASI
+7 I
-13 LCTILLSLSLIPPYI
+13 LNILLVFTILFSCFIPPYEY
-28 PKVNAQEYPT
+28 QEVKADTYPQ
-38 YAVVNFK
+38 YAIVNFR
-45 TKDCKINT
+45 TKSCDVNT
-53 HYTTDSGRAGYTN
+53 YYTTDTGLSGYTN

-77 IENGKVKFKLSGSIG
+77 IENGKVKFKLSGVVG

-100 IRNMDPEVVTTYI
+100 IRNMDPEIPTTYI
-113 SNYVIENGE
+113 SNYIVEDGR
-122 IKHVMQTDVN
+122 IKHVIQQNVN
-132 YYNSASVI
+132 YYNSANVI
-140 TLGPAPSG
+140 SIGRAP
-148 MKEGTY
+148 EGIANGIY
-154 YSYDGIYFYPDNLD
+154 YSYDGIYFYEGTLN
-168 GFKMMI
+168 GFKKMI
-174 DDYKGGTNYRAI
+174 DDYKEGAHYRAL
-186 NANNPY
+186 NATKPY

-198 LPARTISNYI
+198 LPVRTISNYTV
-208 SEDLK
+208 EDIAYDL
-213 KDFSTY
+213 STY
-219 HSKMTSYPAKAG
+219 NSKMTSYPPASN
-231 ESHLYGEHLSFIEYQ
+231 ESHLYGEELSFIEYQ
-246 GEYGVNSMMSLGLAK
+246 GEYGVNAIMSLSLAK
-261 NESGMGK
+261 NESNMGRSK
-268 SIIAYNKNNLFGMA
+268 IAYNKNNLFGMA
-282 AFDSNTGNALS
+282 AYDSSTGSAFS
-293 FPTVKQGIRYFTKN
+293 FKTVREGIKYFNKTM
-307 VISEGYV
+307 ISEGYL
-314 DPLDYLNRFQG
+314 DPKDKGNRYHG
-325 GHFGNK
+325 GHVGNK
-331 ESGFNV
+331 GSGFNV

-355 FDKAY
+355 FDRIY
-360 GMQDYQK
+360 GNQDYNK
-367 YTVGIKGNN
+367 EKIGIKTNDQIYPIRKEPDNN
-376 GNYNIKKEAST
+376 ATI
-387 TSKSLYQTTKNKN
+387 LYQTTNERN
-400 IPFIILD
+400 IPFVILEE
-407 TVQNSE
+407 VMVGNQK
-413 GTWYK
+413 WYK
-418 VQTDPTLL
+418 VQTDPTLTED
-426 PGRNDLQR
+426 RSQVLQ
-434 DNGAYDFNSNY
+434 DNGAYNFNQNY
-445 GYIHSSIISY
+445 GYIRADYIGYVSNGNGQ
-455 KSTGK
+455 KAK
-460 DMKKRYTI
+460 YTI
-468 DFNPNGGKF
+468 EFNPNGGHF
-477 DDGEASTKKITV
+477 PDRSETSSKKITV

-495 EVSNPSRDGYIFAG
+495 QVQSPVRDGYTFVG

-514 MPAQSN
+514 IPAQEN
-520 KTYTAVWKSMNPQ
+520 KTYVAVWKSPTPQ
-533 KYNIT
+533 KYNII
-538 FDANGGKFEDGS
+538 FDANGGKFNDGT
-550 TTKTQSVEEGSKP
+550 TTKSQSVEEGNKP
-563 NEPKAPTR
+563 TVPESPTR
-571 EGFTFVGWDSE
+571 DGYIFKGWDSE
-582 ISLVTGNKTYKAVWE
+582 ISLVTGNKTYTAVWE
-597 KVLQKFDITFD
+597 KVPKKYEITFDADGGKFSDGSTSKVVTAIEGEKPQTIENPIREGYIFKGWSPEIVSATKNMTYTAIWEKEKEIYTVTFDANGGSFEDGSKKQEQKVEEGTKPTEPKAPTKKGYRFIGWDQTVTEAVENVTYKAVWEAVKTYEITFD
-608 ANGGKFKN
+608 ANGGKF
-616 GQSKITVNTLEGQ
+616 
-629 KPQISETPTREG
+629 
-641 YEFIGWDQEI
+641 
-651 IAASKN
+651 
-657 TTYKAVWQKIKEE
+657 
-670 YTITFDANGGSF
+670 
-682 SDGLSTYTVK
+682 
-692 TIEGEMP
+692 
-699 KQPQAPTK
+699 
-707 KGYKFSGWNPQIV
+707 
-720 ASSKSTTYKAV
+720 
-731 WEKVKTY
+731 
-738 EIVFDADGGK
+738 
-748 FENGKDTLT
+748 ENQKDTLT

-768 NIPTKKGYI
+768 NIPTKKGYV
-777 FQEWNPEITAA
+777 FQGWDPEITTA
-788 TENTTYK
+788 TKNTTYK
-795 AVWKELSLDD
+795 AIWKELSLDD
-805 LEEKQGR
+805 LGEKQGR

-939 MTRNNYFDKDR
+939 MTRNNYFDKER

-992 AFSSGSNLSANA
+992 AFSSGSNLSANT
-1004 TVKRSIIFENTSNY
+1004 TVKRSIIFENISNY

-1059 ISNLEQGRY
+1059 ISNLEPGRY

>member
-1 MKIRIK
+1 MKK
-7 KLMASI
+7 I
-13 LCTILLSLSLIPPYI
+13 LNILLVFTILFSCFIPPYEY
-28 PKVNAQEYPT
+28 QEVKADTYPQ
-38 YAVVNFK
+38 YAIVNFR
-45 TKDCKINT
+45 TKSCDVNT
-53 HYTTDSGRAGYTN
+53 YYTTDTGLSGYTN

-77 IENGKVKFKLSGSIG
+77 IENGKVKFKLSGVVG

-100 IRNMDPEVVTTYI
+100 IRNMDPEIPTTYI
-113 SNYVIENGE
+113 SNYIVEDGR
-122 IKHVMQTDVN
+122 IKHVIQQNVN
-132 YYNSASVI
+132 YYNSANVI
-140 TLGPAPSG
+140 SIGRAP
-148 MKEGTY
+148 EGLANGIY
-154 YSYDGIYFYPDNLD
+154 YSYDGIYFYEGTLN
-168 GFKMMI
+168 GFKKMI
-174 DDYKGGTNYRAI
+174 DDYKEDAHYRAL
-186 NANNPY
+186 NATKPY

-198 LPARTISNYI
+198 LPVRTISNYTV
-208 SEDLK
+208 EDIAYDL
-213 KDFSTY
+213 STY
-219 HSKMTSYPAKAG
+219 NSKMTSYPPASN
-231 ESHLYGEHLSFIEYQ
+231 ESHLYGEELSFIEYQ
-246 GEYGVNSMMSLGLAK
+246 GEYGVNAIMSLSLAK
-261 NESGMGK
+261 NESNMGRSK
-268 SIIAYNKNNLFGMA
+268 IAYNKNNLFGMA
-282 AFDSNTGNALS
+282 AYDSSTGSAFS
-293 FPTVKQGIRYFTKN
+293 FKTVREGIKYFNKTM
-307 VISEGYV
+307 ISEGYL
-314 DPLDYLNRFQG
+314 DPKDKGNRYHG
-325 GHFGNK
+325 GHVGNK
-331 ESGFNV
+331 GSGFNV

-355 FDKAY
+355 FDRIY
-360 GMQDYQK
+360 GNQDYNK
-367 YTVGIKGNN
+367 EKIGIKTNDQIYPIRKEPDNN
-376 GNYNIKKEAST
+376 ATI
-387 TSKSLYQTTKNKN
+387 LYQTTNERN
-400 IPFIILD
+400 IPFVILEE
-407 TVQNSE
+407 VMVGNQK
-413 GTWYK
+413 WYK
-418 VQTDPTLL
+418 VQTDPTLTED
-426 PGRNDLQR
+426 RSQVLQ
-434 DNGAYDFNSNY
+434 DNGAYNFNQNY
-445 GYIHSSIISY
+445 GYIRADYIGYVSNGNGQ
-455 KSTGK
+455 KAK
-460 DMKKRYTI
+460 YTI
-468 DFNPNGGKF
+468 EFNPNGGHF
-477 DDGEASTKKITV
+477 PDRSETSSKKITV

-495 EVSNPSRDGYIFAG
+495 QVQSPVRDGYTFVG

-514 MPAQSN
+514 IPAQEN
-520 KTYTAVWKSMNPQ
+520 KTYVAVWKSPTPQ
-533 KYNIT
+533 KYNII
-538 FDANGGKFEDGS
+538 FDANGGKFNDGT
-550 TTKTQSVEEGSKP
+550 TTKSQSVEEGNKP
-563 NEPKAPTR
+563 TVPESPTR
-571 EGFTFVGWDSE
+571 DGYVFKGWDSE
-582 ISLVTGNKTYKAVWE
+582 ISLVTGNKTYTAVWE
-597 KVLQKFDITFD
+597 KVPKKYEITFDADGGKFSDGSTSKVVTAIEGEKPQTIENPIREGYIFKGWSPEIVSATKNTTYTAIWEKEKEIYTVTFDANGGSFEDGSKKQEQKVEEGTKPTEPKAPTKKGYRFIGWDQTVTEAVENVTYKAVWEAVKTYEITFD
-608 ANGGKFKN
+608 ANGGKF
-616 GQSKITVNTLEGQ
+616 
-629 KPQISETPTREG
+629 
-641 YEFIGWDQEI
+641 
-651 IAASKN
+651 
-657 TTYKAVWQKIKEE
+657 
-670 YTITFDANGGSF
+670 
-682 SDGLSTYTVK
+682 
-692 TIEGEMP
+692 
-699 KQPQAPTK
+699 
-707 KGYKFSGWNPQIV
+707 
-720 ASSKSTTYKAV
+720 
-731 WEKVKTY
+731 
-738 EIVFDADGGK
+738 
-748 FENGKDTLT
+748 ENQKDTLT

-768 NIPTKKGYI
+768 NIPTKKGYV
-777 FQEWNPEITAA
+777 FQGWDPEITTA
-788 TENTTYK
+788 TKNTTYK
-795 AVWKELSLDD
+795 AIWKELSLDD
-805 LEEKQGR
+805 LGEKQGR

-939 MTRNNYFDKDR
+939 MTRNNYFDKER

-992 AFSSGSNLSANA
+992 AFSSGSNLSANT
-1004 TVKRSIIFENTSNY
+1004 TVKRSIIFENISNY

-1059 ISNLEQGRY
+1059 ISNLEPGRY

>member
-1 MKIRIK
+1 MKK
-7 KLMASI
+7 I
-13 LCTILLSLSLIPPYI
+13 LNILLVFTILFSCFIPPYEY
-28 PKVNAQEYPT
+28 QEVKADTYPQ
-38 YAVVNFK
+38 YAIVNFR
-45 TKDCKINT
+45 TKSCDVNT
-53 HYTTDSGRAGYTN
+53 YYTTDTGLSGYTN

-77 IENGKVKFKLSGSIG
+77 IENGKVKFKLSGVVG

-100 IRNMDPEVVTTYI
+100 IRNMDPEIPTTYI
-113 SNYVIENGE
+113 SNYIVEDGR
-122 IKHVMQTDVN
+122 IKHVIQQNVN
-132 YYNSASVI
+132 YYNSANVI
-140 TLGPAPSG
+140 SIGRAPG
-148 MKEGTY
+148 GLANGIY
-154 YSYDGIYFYPDNLD
+154 YSYDGIYFYEGTLN
-168 GFKMMI
+168 GFKKMI
-174 DDYKGGTNYRAI
+174 DDYKEGAHYRAL
-186 NANNPY
+186 NATKPY

-198 LPARTISNYI
+198 LPVRTISNYTV
-208 SEDLK
+208 EDIAYDL
-213 KDFSTY
+213 STY
-219 HSKMTSYPAKAG
+219 NSKMTSYPPASN
-231 ESHLYGEHLSFIEYQ
+231 ESHLYGEELSFIEYQ
-246 GEYGVNSMMSLGLAK
+246 GEYGVNAIMSLSLAK
-261 NESGMGK
+261 NESNMGRSK
-268 SIIAYNKNNLFGMA
+268 IAYNKNNLFGMA
-282 AFDSNTGNALS
+282 AYDSSTGSAFS
-293 FPTVKQGIRYFTKN
+293 FKTVREGIKYFNKTM
-307 VISEGYV
+307 ISEGYL
-314 DPLDYLNRFQG
+314 DPKDKGNRYHG
-325 GHFGNK
+325 GHVGNK
-331 ESGFNV
+331 GSGFNV

-355 FDKAY
+355 FDRIY
-360 GMQDYQK
+360 GNQDYNK
-367 YTVGIKGNN
+367 EKIGIKTNDQIYPIRKEPDNN
-376 GNYNIKKEAST
+376 ATI
-387 TSKSLYQTTKNKN
+387 LYQTTNERN
-400 IPFIILD
+400 IPFVILEE
-407 TVQNSE
+407 VMVGNQK
-413 GTWYK
+413 WYK
-418 VQTDPTLL
+418 VQTDPTLTED
-426 PGRNDLQR
+426 RSQVLQ
-434 DNGAYDFNSNY
+434 DNGAYNFNQNY
-445 GYIHSSIISY
+445 GYIRADYIGYVSNGNGQ
-455 KSTGK
+455 KAK
-460 DMKKRYTI
+460 YTI
-468 DFNPNGGKF
+468 EFNPNGGHF
-477 DDGEASTKKITV
+477 PDRTETSSKKITV

-495 EVSNPSRDGYIFAG
+495 QVQSPVRDGYTFVG

-514 MPAQSN
+514 IPAQEN
-520 KTYTAVWKSMNPQ
+520 KTYVAVWKSPTPQ
-533 KYNIT
+533 KYNII
-538 FDANGGKFEDGS
+538 FDANGGKFNDGT
-550 TTKTQSVEEGSKP
+550 TTKSQSVEEGNKP
-563 NEPKAPTR
+563 TVPESPTR
-571 EGFTFVGWDSE
+571 DGYVFKGWDSE
-582 ISLVTGNKTYKAVWE
+582 ISLVTGNKTYTAVWE
-597 KVLQKFDITFD
+597 KVPKKYEITFDADGGKFSDGSTSKVVTAIEGEKPQTIENPIREGYIFKGWSPEIVSATKNTTYTAIWEKEKEIYTVTFDANGGSFEDGSKKQEQKVEEGTKPTEPKAPTKKGYRFIGWDQTVTEAVENVTYKAVWEAVKTYEITFD
-608 ANGGKFKN
+608 ANGGKF
-616 GQSKITVNTLEGQ
+616 
-629 KPQISETPTREG
+629 
-641 YEFIGWDQEI
+641 
-651 IAASKN
+651 
-657 TTYKAVWQKIKEE
+657 
-670 YTITFDANGGSF
+670 
-682 SDGLSTYTVK
+682 
-692 TIEGEMP
+692 
-699 KQPQAPTK
+699 
-707 KGYKFSGWNPQIV
+707 
-720 ASSKSTTYKAV
+720 
-731 WEKVKTY
+731 
-738 EIVFDADGGK
+738 
-748 FENGKDTLT
+748 ENQKDTLT

-768 NIPTKKGYI
+768 NIPTKKGYV
-777 FQEWNPEITAA
+777 FQGWDPEITTA
-788 TENTTYK
+788 TKNTTYK
-795 AVWKELSLDD
+795 AIWKELSLDD
-805 LEEKQGR
+805 LGEKQGR

-939 MTRNNYFDKDR
+939 MTRNNYFDKER

-992 AFSSGSNLSANA
+992 AFSSGSNLSANT
-1004 TVKRSIIFENTSNY
+1004 TVKRSIIFENISNY

-1059 ISNLEQGRY
+1059 ISDLEPGRY

>member
-1 MKIRIK
+1 MKK
-7 KLMASI
+7 I
-13 LCTILLSLSLIPPYI
+13 LNILLVFTILFSCFIPPYEY
-28 PKVNAQEYPT
+28 QEVKADTYPQ
-38 YAVVNFK
+38 YAIVNFR
-45 TKDCKINT
+45 TKSCDVNT
-53 HYTTDSGRAGYTN
+53 YYTTDTGLSGYTN

-77 IENGKVKFKLSGSIG
+77 IENGKVKFKLSGVVG

-100 IRNMDPEVVTTYI
+100 IRNMDPEIPTTYI
-113 SNYVIENGE
+113 SNYIVEDGR
-122 IKHVMQTDVN
+122 IKHVIQQNVN
-132 YYNSASVI
+132 YYNSANVI
-140 TLGPAPSG
+140 SIGRAPG
-148 MKEGTY
+148 GLANGIY
-154 YSYDGIYFYPDNLD
+154 YSYDGIYFYEGTLN
-168 GFKMMI
+168 GFKKMI
-174 DDYKGGTNYRAI
+174 DDYKEGAHYRAL
-186 NANNPY
+186 NATKPY

-198 LPARTISNYI
+198 LPVRTISNYTV
-208 SEDLK
+208 EDIAYDL
-213 KDFSTY
+213 STY
-219 HSKMTSYPAKAG
+219 NSKMTSYPPASN
-231 ESHLYGEHLSFIEYQ
+231 ESHLYGEELSFIEYQ
-246 GEYGVNSMMSLGLAK
+246 GEYGVNAIMSLSLAK
-261 NESGMGK
+261 NESNMGRSK
-268 SIIAYNKNNLFGMA
+268 IAYNKNNLFGMA
-282 AFDSNTGNALS
+282 AYDSSTGSAFS
-293 FPTVKQGIRYFTKN
+293 FKTVREGIKYFNKTM
-307 VISEGYV
+307 ISEGYL
-314 DPLDYLNRFQG
+314 DPKDKGNRYHG
-325 GHFGNK
+325 GHVGNK
-331 ESGFNV
+331 GSGFNV

-355 FDKAY
+355 FDRIY
-360 GMQDYQK
+360 GNQDYNK
-367 YTVGIKGNN
+367 EKIGIKTNDQIYPIRKEPDNN
-376 GNYNIKKEAST
+376 ATI
-387 TSKSLYQTTKNKN
+387 LYQTTNERN
-400 IPFIILD
+400 IPFVILEE
-407 TVQNSE
+407 VMVGNQK
-413 GTWYK
+413 WYK
-418 VQTDPTLL
+418 VQTDPTLTED
-426 PGRNDLQR
+426 RSQVLQ
-434 DNGAYDFNSNY
+434 DNGAYNFNQNY
-445 GYIHSSIISY
+445 GYIRADYIGYVSNGNGQ
-455 KSTGK
+455 KAK
-460 DMKKRYTI
+460 YTI
-468 DFNPNGGKF
+468 EFNPNGGHF
-477 DDGEASTKKITV
+477 PDRSETSSKKITV

-495 EVSNPSRDGYIFAG
+495 QVQSPVRDGYTFVG

-514 MPAQSN
+514 IPAQEN
-520 KTYTAVWKSMNPQ
+520 KTYVAVWKSPTPQ
-533 KYNIT
+533 KYNII
-538 FDANGGKFEDGS
+538 FDANGGKFNDGT
-550 TTKTQSVEEGSKP
+550 TTKSQSVEEGNKP
-563 NEPKAPTR
+563 TVPESPTR
-571 EGFTFVGWDSE
+571 DGYIFKGWDSE
-582 ISLVTGNKTYKAVWE
+582 ISLVTGNKTYTAVWE
-597 KVLQKFDITFD
+597 KVPKKYEITFDADGGKFSDGSTSKVVTAIEGEKPQTIENPIREGYIFKGWSPEIVSATKNMTYTAIWEKEKEIYTVTFDANGGSFEDGSKKQEQKVEEGTKPTEPKAPTKKGYRFIGWDQTVTEAVENVTYKAVWEAVKTYEITFD
-608 ANGGKFKN
+608 ANGGKF
-616 GQSKITVNTLEGQ
+616 
-629 KPQISETPTREG
+629 
-641 YEFIGWDQEI
+641 
-651 IAASKN
+651 
-657 TTYKAVWQKIKEE
+657 
-670 YTITFDANGGSF
+670 
-682 SDGLSTYTVK
+682 
-692 TIEGEMP
+692 
-699 KQPQAPTK
+699 
-707 KGYKFSGWNPQIV
+707 
-720 ASSKSTTYKAV
+720 
-731 WEKVKTY
+731 
-738 EIVFDADGGK
+738 
-748 FENGKDTLT
+748 ENQKDTLT

-768 NIPTKKGYI
+768 NIPTKKGYV
-777 FQEWNPEITAA
+777 FQGWDPEITTA
-788 TENTTYK
+788 TKNTTYK
-795 AVWKELSLDD
+795 AIWKELSLDD
-805 LEEKQGR
+805 LGEKQGR

-939 MTRNNYFDKDR
+939 MTRNNYFDKER

-992 AFSSGSNLSANA
+992 AFSSGSNLSANT
-1004 TVKRSIIFENTSNY
+1004 TVKRSIIFENISNY

-1059 ISNLEQGRY
+1059 ISNLEPGRY

>member
-1 MKIRIK
+1 MKK
-7 KLMASI
+7 I
-13 LCTILLSLSLIPPYI
+13 LNILLVFTILFSCFIPPYEY
-28 PKVNAQEYPT
+28 QEVKANTYPQ
-38 YAVVNFK
+38 YAIVNFR
-45 TKDCKINT
+45 TKSCDVNT
-53 HYTTDSGRAGYTN
+53 YYTTDTGLSGYTN

-77 IENGKVKFKLSGSIG
+77 IENGKVKFKLSGVVG

-100 IRNMDPEVVTTYI
+100 IRNMDPEIPTTYI
-113 SNYVIENGE
+113 SNYIVEDGR
-122 IKHVMQTDVN
+122 IKHVIQQNVN
-132 YYNSASVI
+132 YYNSANVI
-140 TLGPAPSG
+140 SIGRAP
-148 MKEGTY
+148 EGLANGIY
-154 YSYDGIYFYPDNLD
+154 YSYDGIYFYEGTLN
-168 GFKMMI
+168 GFKKMI
-174 DDYKGGTNYRAI
+174 DDYKEGAHYRAL
-186 NANNPY
+186 NATKPY

-198 LPARTISNYI
+198 LPVRTISNYTV
-208 SEDLK
+208 EDIAYDL
-213 KDFSTY
+213 STY
-219 HSKMTSYPAKAG
+219 NSKMTSYPPASN
-231 ESHLYGEHLSFIEYQ
+231 ESHLYGEELSFIEYQ
-246 GEYGVNSMMSLGLAK
+246 GEYGVNAIMSLSLAK
-261 NESGMGK
+261 NESNMGRSK
-268 SIIAYNKNNLFGMA
+268 IAYNKNNLFGMA
-282 AFDSNTGNALS
+282 AYDSSTGSAFS
-293 FPTVKQGIRYFTKN
+293 FKTVREGIKYFNKTM
-307 VISEGYV
+307 ISEGYL
-314 DPLDYLNRFQG
+314 DPKDKGNRYHG
-325 GHFGNK
+325 GHVGNK
-331 ESGFNV
+331 GSGFNV

-355 FDKAY
+355 FDRIY
-360 GMQDYQK
+360 GNQDYNK
-367 YTVGIKGNN
+367 EKIGIKTNDQIYPIRKEPDNN
-376 GNYNIKKEAST
+376 ATI
-387 TSKSLYQTTKNKN
+387 LYQTTNERN
-400 IPFIILD
+400 IPFVILEE
-407 TVQNSE
+407 VMVGNQK
-413 GTWYK
+413 WYK
-418 VQTDPTLL
+418 VQTDPTLTED
-426 PGRNDLQR
+426 RSQVLQ
-434 DNGAYDFNSNY
+434 DNGAYNFNQNY
-445 GYIHSSIISY
+445 GYIRADYIGYVSNGNGQ
-455 KSTGK
+455 KAK
-460 DMKKRYTI
+460 YTI
-468 DFNPNGGKF
+468 EFNPNGGHF
-477 DDGEASTKKITV
+477 PDRSETSSKKITV

-495 EVSNPSRDGYIFAG
+495 QVQSPVRDGYTFVG

-514 MPAQSN
+514 IPAQEN
-520 KTYTAVWKSMNPQ
+520 KTYVAVWKSPTPQ
-533 KYNIT
+533 KYNII
-538 FDANGGKFEDGS
+538 FDANGGKFNDGT
-550 TTKTQSVEEGSKP
+550 TTKSQSVEEGNKP
-563 NEPKAPTR
+563 TVPESPTR
-571 EGFTFVGWDSE
+571 DGYIFKGWDSE
-582 ISLVTGNKTYKAVWE
+582 ISLVTGNKTYTAVWE
-597 KVLQKFDITFD
+597 KVPKKYEITFDADGGKFSDGSTSKVVTAIEGEKPQTIENPIREGYIFKGWSPEIVSATKNMTYTAIWEKEKEIYTVTFDANGGSFEDGSKKQEQKVEEGTKPTEPKAPTKKGYRFIGWDQTVTEAVENVTYKAVWEAVKTYEITFD
-608 ANGGKFKN
+608 ANGGKF
-616 GQSKITVNTLEGQ
+616 
-629 KPQISETPTREG
+629 
-641 YEFIGWDQEI
+641 
-651 IAASKN
+651 
-657 TTYKAVWQKIKEE
+657 
-670 YTITFDANGGSF
+670 
-682 SDGLSTYTVK
+682 
-692 TIEGEMP
+692 
-699 KQPQAPTK
+699 
-707 KGYKFSGWNPQIV
+707 
-720 ASSKSTTYKAV
+720 
-731 WEKVKTY
+731 
-738 EIVFDADGGK
+738 
-748 FENGKDTLT
+748 ENQKDTLT

-768 NIPTKKGYI
+768 NIPTKKGYV
-777 FQEWNPEITAA
+777 FQGWDPEITTA
-788 TENTTYK
+788 TKNTTYK
-795 AVWKELSLDD
+795 AIWKELSLDD
-805 LEEKQGR
+805 LGEKQGR

-939 MTRNNYFDKDR
+939 MTRNNYFDKER

-992 AFSSGSNLSANA
+992 AFSSGSNLSANT
-1004 TVKRSIIFENTSNY
+1004 TVKRSIIFENISNY

-1059 ISNLEQGRY
+1059 ISNLEPGRY

>member
-1 MKIRIK
+1 MKK
-7 KLMASI
+7 I
-13 LCTILLSLSLIPPYI
+13 LNILLVFTILFSCFIPPYEY
-28 PKVNAQEYPT
+28 QEVKADTYPQ
-38 YAVVNFK
+38 YAIVNFR
-45 TKDCKINT
+45 TKSCDVNT
-53 HYTTDSGRAGYTN
+53 YYTTDTGLSGYTN

-77 IENGKVKFKLSGSIG
+77 IENGKVKFKLSGVVG

-100 IRNMDPEVVTTYI
+100 IRNMDPEIPTTYI
-113 SNYVIENGE
+113 SNYIVEDGR
-122 IKHVMQTDVN
+122 IKHVIQQNVN
-132 YYNSASVI
+132 YYNSANVI
-140 TLGPAPSG
+140 SIGRAP
-148 MKEGTY
+148 EGLANGIY
-154 YSYDGIYFYPDNLD
+154 YSYDGIYFYEGTLN
-168 GFKMMI
+168 GFKKMI
-174 DDYKGGTNYRAI
+174 DDYKEGAHYRAL
-186 NANNPY
+186 NATKPY

-198 LPARTISNYI
+198 LPVRTISNYTV
-208 SEDLK
+208 EDIAYDL
-213 KDFSTY
+213 STY
-219 HSKMTSYPAKAG
+219 NSKMTSYPPASN
-231 ESHLYGEHLSFIEYQ
+231 ESHLYGEELSFIEYQ
-246 GEYGVNSMMSLGLAK
+246 GEYGVNAIMSLSLAK
-261 NESGMGK
+261 NESNMGRSK
-268 SIIAYNKNNLFGMA
+268 IAYNKNNLFGMA
-282 AFDSNTGNALS
+282 AYDSSTGSAFS
-293 FPTVKQGIRYFTKN
+293 FKTVREGIKYFNKTM
-307 VISEGYV
+307 ISEGYL
-314 DPLDYLNRFQG
+314 DPKDKGNRYHG
-325 GHFGNK
+325 GHVGNK
-331 ESGFNV
+331 GSGFNV

-355 FDKAY
+355 FDRIY
-360 GMQDYQK
+360 GNQDYNK
-367 YTVGIKGNN
+367 EKIGIKTNDQIYPIRKEPDNN
-376 GNYNIKKEAST
+376 ATI
-387 TSKSLYQTTKNKN
+387 LYQTTNERN
-400 IPFIILD
+400 IPFVILEE
-407 TVQNSE
+407 VMVGNQK
-413 GTWYK
+413 WYK
-418 VQTDPTLL
+418 VQTDPTLTED
-426 PGRNDLQR
+426 RSQVLQ
-434 DNGAYDFNSNY
+434 DNGAYNFNQNY
-445 GYIHSSIISY
+445 GYIRADYIGYVSNGNGQ
-455 KSTGK
+455 KAK
-460 DMKKRYTI
+460 YTI
-468 DFNPNGGKF
+468 EFNPNGGHF
-477 DDGEASTKKITV
+477 PDRSETSSKKITV

-495 EVSNPSRDGYIFAG
+495 QVQSPVRDGYTFVG

-514 MPAQSN
+514 IPAQEN
-520 KTYTAVWKSMNPQ
+520 KTYVAVWKSPTPQ
-533 KYNIT
+533 KYNII
-538 FDANGGKFEDGS
+538 FDANGGKFNDGT
-550 TTKTQSVEEGSKP
+550 TTKSQSVEEGNKP
-563 NEPKAPTR
+563 TVPESPTR
-571 EGFTFVGWDSE
+571 DGYIFKGWDSE
-582 ISLVTGNKTYKAVWE
+582 ISLVTGNKTYTAVWE
-597 KVLQKFDITFD
+597 KVPKKYEITFDADGGKFSDGSTSKVVTAIEGEKPQTIENPIREGYIFKGWSPEIVSATKNTTYTAIWEKEKEIYTVTFDANGGSFEDGSKKQEQKVEEGTKPTEPKAPTKKGYRFIGWDQTVTEAVENVTYKAVWEAVKTYEITFD
-608 ANGGKFKN
+608 ANGGKF
-616 GQSKITVNTLEGQ
+616 
-629 KPQISETPTREG
+629 
-641 YEFIGWDQEI
+641 
-651 IAASKN
+651 
-657 TTYKAVWQKIKEE
+657 
-670 YTITFDANGGSF
+670 
-682 SDGLSTYTVK
+682 
-692 TIEGEMP
+692 
-699 KQPQAPTK
+699 
-707 KGYKFSGWNPQIV
+707 
-720 ASSKSTTYKAV
+720 
-731 WEKVKTY
+731 
-738 EIVFDADGGK
+738 
-748 FENGKDTLT
+748 ENQKDTLT

-768 NIPTKKGYI
+768 NIPTKKGYV
-777 FQEWNPEITAA
+777 FQGWDPEITTA
-788 TENTTYK
+788 TKNTTYK
-795 AVWKELSLDD
+795 AIWKELSLDD
-805 LEEKQGR
+805 LGEKQGR

-939 MTRNNYFDKDR
+939 MTRNNYFDKER

-992 AFSSGSNLSANA
+992 AFSSGSNLSANT
-1004 TVKRSIIFENTSNY
+1004 TVKRSIIFENISNY

-1059 ISNLEQGRY
+1059 ISNLEPGRY

>member
-1 MKIRIK
+1 MKK
-7 KLMASI
+7 I
-13 LCTILLSLSLIPPYI
+13 LNILLVFTILFSCFIPPYEY
-28 PKVNAQEYPT
+28 QEVKADTYPQ
-38 YAVVNFK
+38 YAIVNFR
-45 TKDCKINT
+45 TKSCDVNT
-53 HYTTDSGRAGYTN
+53 YYTTDTGLSGYTN

-77 IENGKVKFKLSGSIG
+77 IENGKVKFKLSGVVG

-100 IRNMDPEVVTTYI
+100 IRNMDPEIPTTYI
-113 SNYVIENGE
+113 SNYIVEDGR
-122 IKHVMQTDVN
+122 IKHVIQQNVN
-132 YYNSASVI
+132 YYNSANVI
-140 TLGPAPSG
+140 SIGRAP
-148 MKEGTY
+148 EGLANGIY
-154 YSYDGIYFYPDNLD
+154 YSYDGIYFYEGTLN
-168 GFKMMI
+168 GFKKMI
-174 DDYKGGTNYRAI
+174 DDYKEGAHYRAL
-186 NANNPY
+186 NATKPY

-198 LPARTISNYI
+198 LPVRTISNYTV
-208 SEDLK
+208 EDIAYDL
-213 KDFSTY
+213 STY
-219 HSKMTSYPAKAG
+219 NSKMTSYPPASN
-231 ESHLYGEHLSFIEYQ
+231 ESHLYGEELSFIEYQ
-246 GEYGVNSMMSLGLAK
+246 GEYGVNAIMSLSLAK
-261 NESGMGK
+261 NESNMGRSK
-268 SIIAYNKNNLFGMA
+268 IAYNKNNLFGMA
-282 AFDSNTGNALS
+282 AYDSSTGSAFS
-293 FPTVKQGIRYFTKN
+293 FKTVREGIKYFNKTM
-307 VISEGYV
+307 ISEGYL
-314 DPLDYLNRFQG
+314 DPKDKGNRYHG
-325 GHFGNK
+325 GHVGNK
-331 ESGFNV
+331 GSGFNV

-355 FDKAY
+355 FDRIY
-360 GMQDYQK
+360 GNQDYNK
-367 YTVGIKGNN
+367 EKIGIKTNDQIYPIRKEPDNN
-376 GNYNIKKEAST
+376 ATI
-387 TSKSLYQTTKNKN
+387 LYQTTNERN
-400 IPFIILD
+400 IPFVILEE
-407 TVQNSE
+407 VMVGNQK
-413 GTWYK
+413 WYK
-418 VQTDPTLL
+418 VQTDPTLTED
-426 PGRNDLQR
+426 RSQVLQ
-434 DNGAYDFNSNY
+434 DNGAYNFNQNY
-445 GYIHSSIISY
+445 GYIRADYIGYVSNGNGQ
-455 KSTGK
+455 KAK
-460 DMKKRYTI
+460 YTI
-468 DFNPNGGKF
+468 EFNPNGGHF
-477 DDGEASTKKITV
+477 PDRTETSSKKITV

-495 EVSNPSRDGYIFAG
+495 QVQSPVRDGYTFVG

-514 MPAQSN
+514 IPAQEN
-520 KTYTAVWKSMNPQ
+520 KTYVAVWKSPTPQ
-533 KYNIT
+533 KYNII
-538 FDANGGKFEDGS
+538 FDANGGKFNDGT
-550 TTKTQSVEEGSKP
+550 TTKSQSVEEGNKP
-563 NEPKAPTR
+563 TVPESPTR
-571 EGFTFVGWDSE
+571 DGYVFKGWDSE
-582 ISLVTGNKTYKAVWE
+582 ISLVTGNKTYTAVWE
-597 KVLQKFDITFD
+597 KVPKKYEITFDADGGKFSDGSTSKVVTAIEGEKPQTIENPIREGYIFKGWSPEIVSATKNTTYTAIWEKEKEIYTVTFDANGGSFEDGSKKQEQKVEEGTKPTEPKAPTKKGYQFIGWDQTVTEAVENVTYKAVWEAVKTYEITFD
-608 ANGGKFKN
+608 ANGGKF
-616 GQSKITVNTLEGQ
+616 
-629 KPQISETPTREG
+629 
-641 YEFIGWDQEI
+641 
-651 IAASKN
+651 
-657 TTYKAVWQKIKEE
+657 
-670 YTITFDANGGSF
+670 
-682 SDGLSTYTVK
+682 
-692 TIEGEMP
+692 
-699 KQPQAPTK
+699 
-707 KGYKFSGWNPQIV
+707 
-720 ASSKSTTYKAV
+720 
-731 WEKVKTY
+731 
-738 EIVFDADGGK
+738 
-748 FENGKDTLT
+748 ENQKDTLT

-768 NIPTKKGYI
+768 NIPTKKGYV
-777 FQEWNPEITAA
+777 FQGWDPEITTA
-788 TENTTYK
+788 TKNTTYK
-795 AVWKELSLDD
+795 AIWKELSLDD
-805 LEEKQGR
+805 LGEKQGR

-939 MTRNNYFDKDR
+939 MTRNNYFDKER

-992 AFSSGSNLSANA
+992 AFSSGSNLSANT
-1004 TVKRSIIFENTSNY
+1004 TVKRSIIFENISNY

-1059 ISNLEQGRY
+1059 ISNLEPGRY

>member
-1 MKIRIK
+1 MKK
-7 KLMASI
+7 I
-13 LCTILLSLSLIPPYI
+13 LNILLVFTILFSCFIPPYEY
-28 PKVNAQEYPT
+28 QEVKADTYPQ
-38 YAVVNFK
+38 YAIVNFR
-45 TKDCKINT
+45 TKSCDVNT
-53 HYTTDSGRAGYTN
+53 YYTTDTGLSGYTN

-77 IENGKVKFKLSGSIG
+77 IENGKVKFKLSGVVG

-100 IRNMDPEVVTTYI
+100 IRNMDPEIPTTYI
-113 SNYVIENGE
+113 SNYIVEDGR
-122 IKHVMQTDVN
+122 IKHVIQQNVN
-132 YYNSASVI
+132 YYNSANVI
-140 TLGPAPSG
+140 SIGRAP
-148 MKEGTY
+148 EGLANGIY
-154 YSYDGIYFYPDNLD
+154 YSYDGIYFYEGTLN
-168 GFKMMI
+168 GFKKMI
-174 DDYKGGTNYRAI
+174 DDYKEGAHYRAL
-186 NANNPY
+186 NATKPY

-198 LPARTISNYI
+198 LPVRTISNYTV
-208 SEDLK
+208 EDIAYDL
-213 KDFSTY
+213 STY
-219 HSKMTSYPAKAG
+219 NSKMTSYPPASN
-231 ESHLYGEHLSFIEYQ
+231 ESHLYGEELSFIEYQ
-246 GEYGVNSMMSLGLAK
+246 GEYGVNAIMSLSLAK
-261 NESGMGK
+261 NESNMGRSK
-268 SIIAYNKNNLFGMA
+268 IAYNKNNLFGMA
-282 AFDSNTGNALS
+282 AYDSSTGSAFS
-293 FPTVKQGIRYFTKN
+293 FKTVREGIKYFNKTM
-307 VISEGYV
+307 ISEGYL
-314 DPLDYLNRFQG
+314 DPKDKGNRYHG
-325 GHFGNK
+325 GHVGNK
-331 ESGFNV
+331 GSGFNV

-355 FDKAY
+355 FDRIY
-360 GMQDYQK
+360 GNQDYNK
-367 YTVGIKGNN
+367 EKIGIKTNDQIYPIRKEPDNN
-376 GNYNIKKEAST
+376 ATI
-387 TSKSLYQTTKNKN
+387 LYQTTNERN
-400 IPFIILD
+400 IPFVILEE
-407 TVQNSE
+407 VMVGNQK
-413 GTWYK
+413 WYK
-418 VQTDPTLL
+418 VQTDPTLTED
-426 PGRNDLQR
+426 RRQVLQ
-434 DNGAYDFNSNY
+434 DNGAYNFNQNY
-445 GYIHSSIISY
+445 GYIRADYIGYVSNGNGQ
-455 KSTGK
+455 KAK
-460 DMKKRYTI
+460 YTI
-468 DFNPNGGKF
+468 EFNPNGGHF
-477 DDGEASTKKITV
+477 PDRTETSSKKITV

-495 EVSNPSRDGYIFAG
+495 QVQSPVRDGYTFVG

-514 MPAQSN
+514 IPAQEN
-520 KTYTAVWKSMNPQ
+520 KTYVAVWKSPTPQ
-533 KYNIT
+533 KYNII
-538 FDANGGKFEDGS
+538 FDANGGKFNDGT
-550 TTKTQSVEEGSKP
+550 TTKSQSVEEGNKP
-563 NEPKAPTR
+563 TVPESPTR
-571 EGFTFVGWDSE
+571 DGYVFKGWDSE
-582 ISLVTGNKTYKAVWE
+582 ISLVTGNKTYTAVWE
-597 KVLQKFDITFD
+597 KVPKKYEITFDADGGKFSDGSTSKVVTAIEGEKPQTIENPIREGYIFKGWSPEIVSATKNTTYTAIWEKEKEIYTVTFDANGGSFEDGSKKQEQKVEEGTKPTEPKAPTKKGYRFIGWDQTVTEAVENVTYKAVWEAVKTYEITFD
-608 ANGGKFKN
+608 ANGGKF
-616 GQSKITVNTLEGQ
+616 
-629 KPQISETPTREG
+629 
-641 YEFIGWDQEI
+641 
-651 IAASKN
+651 
-657 TTYKAVWQKIKEE
+657 
-670 YTITFDANGGSF
+670 
-682 SDGLSTYTVK
+682 
-692 TIEGEMP
+692 
-699 KQPQAPTK
+699 
-707 KGYKFSGWNPQIV
+707 
-720 ASSKSTTYKAV
+720 
-731 WEKVKTY
+731 
-738 EIVFDADGGK
+738 
-748 FENGKDTLT
+748 ENQKDTLT

-768 NIPTKKGYI
+768 NIPTKKGYV
-777 FQEWNPEITAA
+777 FQGWDPEITTA
-788 TENTTYK
+788 TKNTTYK
-795 AVWKELSLDD
+795 AIWKELSLDD
-805 LEEKQGR
+805 LGEKQGR

-939 MTRNNYFDKDR
+939 MTRNNYFDKER

-992 AFSSGSNLSANA
+992 AFSSGSNLSANT
-1004 TVKRSIIFENTSNY
+1004 TVKRSIIFENISNY

-1059 ISNLEQGRY
+1059 ISNLEPGRY

>member
-1 MKIRIK
+1 MKK
-7 KLMASI
+7 I
-13 LCTILLSLSLIPPYI
+13 LNILLVFTILFSCFIPPYEY
-28 PKVNAQEYPT
+28 QEVKANTYPQ
-38 YAVVNFK
+38 YAIVNFR
-45 TKDCKINT
+45 TKSCDVNT
-53 HYTTDSGRAGYTN
+53 YYTTDTGLSGYTN

-77 IENGKVKFKLSGSIG
+77 IENGKVKFKLSGVVG

-100 IRNMDPEVVTTYI
+100 IRNMDPEIPTTYI
-113 SNYVIENGE
+113 SNYIVEDGR
-122 IKHVMQTDVN
+122 IKHVIQQNVN
-132 YYNSASVI
+132 YYNSANVI
-140 TLGPAPSG
+140 SIGRAP
-148 MKEGTY
+148 EGLANGIY
-154 YSYDGIYFYPDNLD
+154 YSYDGIYFYEGTLN
-168 GFKMMI
+168 GFKKMI
-174 DDYKGGTNYRAI
+174 DDYKEDAHYRAL
-186 NANNPY
+186 NATKPY

-198 LPARTISNYI
+198 LPVRTISNYTV
-208 SEDLK
+208 EDIAYDL
-213 KDFSTY
+213 STY
-219 HSKMTSYPAKAG
+219 NSKMTSYPPASN
-231 ESHLYGEHLSFIEYQ
+231 ESHLYGEELSFIEYQ
-246 GEYGVNSMMSLGLAK
+246 GEYGVNAIMSLSLAK
-261 NESGMGK
+261 NESNMGRSK
-268 SIIAYNKNNLFGMA
+268 IAYNKNNLFGMA
-282 AFDSNTGNALS
+282 AYDSSTGSAFS
-293 FPTVKQGIRYFTKN
+293 FKTVREGIKYFNKTM
-307 VISEGYV
+307 ISEGYL
-314 DPLDYLNRFQG
+314 DPKDKGNRYHG
-325 GHFGNK
+325 GHVGNK
-331 ESGFNV
+331 GSGFNV

-355 FDKAY
+355 FDRIY
-360 GMQDYQK
+360 GNQDYNK
-367 YTVGIKGNN
+367 EKIGIKTNDQIYPIRKEPDNN
-376 GNYNIKKEAST
+376 ATI
-387 TSKSLYQTTKNKN
+387 LYQTTNERN
-400 IPFIILD
+400 IPFVILEE
-407 TVQNSE
+407 VMVGNQK
-413 GTWYK
+413 WYK
-418 VQTDPTLL
+418 VQTDPTLTED
-426 PGRNDLQR
+426 RSQVLQ
-434 DNGAYDFNSNY
+434 DNGAYNFNQNY
-445 GYIHSSIISY
+445 GYIRADYIGYVSNGNGQ
-455 KSTGK
+455 KAK
-460 DMKKRYTI
+460 YTI
-468 DFNPNGGKF
+468 EFNPNGGHF
-477 DDGEASTKKITV
+477 PDRSETSSKKITV

-495 EVSNPSRDGYIFAG
+495 QVQSPVRDGYTFVG

-514 MPAQSN
+514 IPAQEN
-520 KTYTAVWKSMNPQ
+520 KTYVAVWKSPTPQ
-533 KYNIT
+533 KYNII
-538 FDANGGKFEDGS
+538 FDANGGKFNDGT
-550 TTKTQSVEEGSKP
+550 TTKSQSVEEGNKP
-563 NEPKAPTR
+563 TVPESPTR
-571 EGFTFVGWDSE
+571 DGYVFKGWDSE
-582 ISLVTGNKTYKAVWE
+582 ISLVTGNKTYTAVWE
-597 KVLQKFDITFD
+597 KVPKKYEITFDADGGKFSDGSTSKVVTAIEGEKPQTIENPIREGYIFKGWSPEIVSATKNTTYTAIWEKEKEIYTVTFDANGGSFEDGSKKQEQKVEEGTKPTEPKAPTKKGYRFIGWDQTVTEAVENVTYKAVWEAVKTYEITFD
-608 ANGGKFKN
+608 ANGGKF
-616 GQSKITVNTLEGQ
+616 
-629 KPQISETPTREG
+629 
-641 YEFIGWDQEI
+641 
-651 IAASKN
+651 
-657 TTYKAVWQKIKEE
+657 
-670 YTITFDANGGSF
+670 
-682 SDGLSTYTVK
+682 
-692 TIEGEMP
+692 
-699 KQPQAPTK
+699 
-707 KGYKFSGWNPQIV
+707 
-720 ASSKSTTYKAV
+720 
-731 WEKVKTY
+731 
-738 EIVFDADGGK
+738 
-748 FENGKDTLT
+748 ENQKDTLT

-768 NIPTKKGYI
+768 NIPTKKGYV
-777 FQEWNPEITAA
+777 FQGWDPEITTA
-788 TENTTYK
+788 TKNTTYK
-795 AVWKELSLDD
+795 AIWKELSLDD
-805 LEEKQGR
+805 LGEKQGR

-939 MTRNNYFDKDR
+939 MTRNNYFDKER

-992 AFSSGSNLSANA
+992 AFSSGSNLSANT
-1004 TVKRSIIFENTSNY
+1004 TVKRSIIFENISNY

-1059 ISNLEQGRY
+1059 ISNLEPGRY

>member
-1 MKIRIK
+1 MKK
-7 KLMASI
+7 I
-13 LCTILLSLSLIPPYI
+13 LNILLVFTILFSCFIPPYEY
-28 PKVNAQEYPT
+28 QEVKADTYPQ
-38 YAVVNFK
+38 YAIVNFR
-45 TKDCKINT
+45 TKSCDVNT
-53 HYTTDSGRAGYTN
+53 YYTTDTGLSGYTN

-77 IENGKVKFKLSGSIG
+77 IENGKVKFKLSGVVG

-100 IRNMDPEVVTTYI
+100 IRNMDPEIPTTYI
-113 SNYVIENGE
+113 SNYIVEDGR
-122 IKHVMQTDVN
+122 IKHVIQQNVN
-132 YYNSASVI
+132 YYNSANVI
-140 TLGPAPSG
+140 SIGRAP
-148 MKEGTY
+148 EGLANGIY
-154 YSYDGIYFYPDNLD
+154 YSYDGIYFYEGTLN
-168 GFKMMI
+168 GFKKMI
-174 DDYKGGTNYRAI
+174 DDYKEGAHYRAL
-186 NANNPY
+186 NATKPY

-198 LPARTISNYI
+198 LPVRTISNYTV
-208 SEDLK
+208 EDIAYDL
-213 KDFSTY
+213 STY
-219 HSKMTSYPAKAG
+219 NSKMTSYPPASN
-231 ESHLYGEHLSFIEYQ
+231 ESHLYGEELSFIEYQ
-246 GEYGVNSMMSLGLAK
+246 GEYGVNAIMSLSLAK
-261 NESGMGK
+261 NESNMGRSK
-268 SIIAYNKNNLFGMA
+268 IAYNKNNLFGMA
-282 AFDSNTGNALS
+282 AYDSSTGSAFS
-293 FPTVKQGIRYFTKN
+293 FKTVREGIKYFNKTM
-307 VISEGYV
+307 ISEGYL
-314 DPLDYLNRFQG
+314 DPKDKGNRYHG
-325 GHFGNK
+325 GHVGNK
-331 ESGFNV
+331 GSGFNV

-355 FDKAY
+355 FDRIY
-360 GMQDYQK
+360 GNQDYNK
-367 YTVGIKGNN
+367 EKIGIKTNDQIYPIRKEPDNN
-376 GNYNIKKEAST
+376 ATI
-387 TSKSLYQTTKNKN
+387 LYQTTNERN
-400 IPFIILD
+400 IPFVILEE
-407 TVQNSE
+407 VMVGNQK
-413 GTWYK
+413 WYK
-418 VQTDPTLL
+418 VQTDPTLTED
-426 PGRNDLQR
+426 RSQVLQ
-434 DNGAYDFNSNY
+434 DNGAYNFNQNY
-445 GYIHSSIISY
+445 GYIRADYIGYVSNGNGQ
-455 KSTGK
+455 KAK
-460 DMKKRYTI
+460 YTI
-468 DFNPNGGKF
+468 EFNPNGGHF
-477 DDGEASTKKITV
+477 PDRSETSSKKITV

-495 EVSNPSRDGYIFAG
+495 QVQSPVRDGYTFVG

-514 MPAQSN
+514 IPAQEN
-520 KTYTAVWKSMNPQ
+520 KTYVAVWKSPTPQ
-533 KYNIT
+533 KYNII
-538 FDANGGKFEDGS
+538 FDANGGKFNDGT
-550 TTKTQSVEEGSKP
+550 TTKSQSVEEGNKP
-563 NEPKAPTR
+563 TVPESPTR
-571 EGFTFVGWDSE
+571 DGYVFKGWDSE
-582 ISLVTGNKTYKAVWE
+582 ISLVTGNKTYTAVWE
-597 KVLQKFDITFD
+597 KVPKKYEITFDADGGKFSDGSTSKVVTAIEGEKPQTIENPIREGYIFKGWSPEIVSATKNTTYTAIWEKEKEIYTVTFDANGGSFEDGSKKQEQKVEEGTKPTEPKAPTKKGYRFIGWDQTVTEAVENVTYKAVWEAVKTYEITFD
-608 ANGGKFKN
+608 ANGGKF
-616 GQSKITVNTLEGQ
+616 
-629 KPQISETPTREG
+629 
-641 YEFIGWDQEI
+641 
-651 IAASKN
+651 
-657 TTYKAVWQKIKEE
+657 
-670 YTITFDANGGSF
+670 
-682 SDGLSTYTVK
+682 
-692 TIEGEMP
+692 
-699 KQPQAPTK
+699 
-707 KGYKFSGWNPQIV
+707 
-720 ASSKSTTYKAV
+720 
-731 WEKVKTY
+731 
-738 EIVFDADGGK
+738 
-748 FENGKDTLT
+748 ENQKDTLT

-768 NIPTKKGYI
+768 NIPTKKGYV
-777 FQEWNPEITAA
+777 FQGWDPEITTA
-788 TENTTYK
+788 TKNTTYK
-795 AVWKELSLDD
+795 AIWKELSLDD
-805 LEEKQGR
+805 LGEKQGR

-939 MTRNNYFDKDR
+939 MTRNNYFDKER

-992 AFSSGSNLSANA
+992 AFSSGSNLSANT
-1004 TVKRSIIFENTSNY
+1004 TVKRSIIFENISNY

-1059 ISNLEQGRY
+1059 ISNLEPGRY